1 MEARKSAKLLAWL
14 IALAVVFTMTL
25 PSSVVWAA
33 EGDASGVSPHVND
46 KDIGSK
52 HDVGTVFFAEGYDV
66 TISDAETEDGKIG
79 FTATWL
85 EAGETKSVTVTRDV
99 VEAGKTLPAAKAI
112 YVVGGSESDA
122 NLAETN
128 VTVEG
133 GNIDYVV
140 GGNLSD
146 GKVTTANVTINDGTI
161 GIVHGATRD
170 LPNSSYADRKAKA
183 SIDTVNMKIS
193 GGEIQ
198 AVVGGTFGYT
208 YVKNVNV
215 DIDGGDLN
223 AQTSPVQSGIMLAG
237 TNGEVE
243 NAVLNFS
250 GGTTKDISLA
260 QRTMVTGKAE
270 INLTGGTVNDIYAG
284 SYYADTDNAEA
295 TNDWENWKVGD
306 VNYGQAKA
314 IDINIGGNAKYNDIY
329 AGFQFL
335 DKDKFEENYKDS
347 VGTVPTI
354 EGSETAPVT
363 ITLDKNGT
371 GTRGEETQHTVSMIE
386 NVFPSETL
394 VLNTAP
400 EKELKLQEDCKV
412 ITKDGIGSVKAKIGE
427 TEVTLQENE
436 TYSVKDGKLV
446 TVVAAIEDEVYFSIE
461 DAIDAAE
468 KGDTVTLLKDITVNM
483 GNDQTAAAI
492 AITKDLTL
500 DGNGKTIAAAAIED
514 ENNKGIGHILGIQN
528 GANVKVRDLTID
540 GTDKSARHGI
550 QVYGEGSKATL
561 YSVTVKNC
569 FGYGLVVNGATAT
582 ATRLTTDGN
591 GWGGVNVTKGN
602 SITSEPSFT
611 LKSGTLN
618 EAVPVQAD
626 NVDGSKPSTNWVAFE
641 ASAGEWDIIT
651 DAKTGDGKPAIQWK
665 PAAGEAVAQVNGAN
679 YATLEAAITAAKE
692 NATVKLLKDITVKTV
707 EKDSPIILL
716 NKTLTLDGNG
726 KTITAE
732 LGDIKP
738 AEEDENK
745 GMSHV
750 LGLQAKDIVVK
761 NLTINGGDAARH
773 GVQTYGADNSATL
786 ENVTIKDCTGYG
798 AVANGSTLTVNGL
811 NTSGNNWG
819 GINVSKGSNVT
830 TVPTLQFN
838 KGTLEEENK
847 IQLDNVDGSSVADTV
862 VEFGD
867 EAGPWHA
874 EKSADEKIIKY
885 LPGADITGIKLNVTE
900 MTLEVGDKAQLIAA
914 VSPETA
920 YNKDVTW
927 SVPEDTK
934 AIEVDADTGVVTAI
948 KDTESVIVTATA
960 KDGKTAECKI
970 RVIKDTD
977 ETTTFTVKPSVTDGK
992 MNADDIITAINNAEK
1007 EKAAE
1012 ILVDVPGSTNNVISK
1027 EVFTAAKEGSA
1038 DKLIIKTE
1046 NATFA
1051 FDADKIENAAD
1062 VNVGIEIAENVN
1074 VEEWLPGANTEA
1086 IQLAHDGNFPAP
1098 ATITYTLSEASKI
1111 NAGNTVYLY
1120 YYNDGTL
1127 DLVAQDTI
1135 TVKEGRK
1142 VTFTLAHASAYV
1154 FSTEKVEA
1162 ATVADNVEQAIKAI
1176 GTVTY
1181 TDESKAAIEKAREQ
1195 YDLFVAQYADDKDL
1209 VTNLKTLTDAE
1220 AAYKALDDGVQAF
1233 KAKLDAFC
1241 EDVDGTMTY
1250 EQQKQVPELK
1260 AAYDALDAN
1269 QKKALEAEGYKAKLD
1284 QMDEICEASQNA
1296 EIVSQANRV
1305 SKAVAEKLPTN
1316 VAFTTAVKS
1325 QIDAVR
1331 ALYDSVV
1338 AETPDAKVLLTS
1350 ELAAIE
1356 KAEAAYKTAKRA
1368 AYSSAKIS
1376 LSTTKYTYNG
1386 KAKRPTV
1393 KGLSAFVNGTD
1404 YTIAYK
1410 SNVKSGKAT
1419 VTVTG
1424 KGDCAGLSAKTA
1436 TFRIVPNK
1444 AAISKLTKGKRN
1456 MKVRIKSQK
1465 KAAVSGYQIAY
1476 KYGKSGKY
1484 KKVTTTK
1491 LTKKIRKLK
1500 TKKYYYV
1507 KVRAYKKI
1515 DGKKYYGT
1523 YSKIKKIKVR

>member
-33 EGDASGVSPHVND
+33 EDNASDNAAKIGDQEYETLQKAVDETKGDATIQML
-46 KDIGSK
+46 KD
-52 HDVGTVFFAEGYDV
+52 VQEDV
-66 TISDAETEDGKIG
+66 TIAEDDTITIDLNGKTI
-79 FTATWL
+79 TN
-85 EAGETKSVTVTRDV
+85 ETKTHTITNEGNLTITGEGIVDNVTHQTAAIHNAQGGTVVLNGGTYTRSKENGQSAEASGGNSFYNIRNYGKMTINEGVTVKQDGHFSSLIENGYYDGNQNT
-99 VEAGKTLPAAKAI
+99 AKINAEMI
-112 YVVGGSESDA
+112 INGGTFEGGLNTIKNDDYGVLTI
-122 NLAETN
+122 NGGTFKN
-128 VTVEG
+128 VTQAAFLNWNEATVTGGTFTVASEAEG
-133 GNIDYVV
+133 PAILN
-140 GGNLSD
+140 
-146 GKVTTANVTINDGTI
+146 GKLNDTMDKG
-161 GIVHGATRD
+161 V
-170 LPNSSYADRKAKA
+170 L
-183 SIDTVNMKIS
+183 KIS
-193 GGEIQ
+193 GGTFTAGGNHAAIEQMGGSTSIGDISIT
-198 AVVGGTFGYT
+198 GGTFSTNPDKYIADGYLADKIEDGYQIIKEGDATENVALVGKT
-208 YVKNVNV
+208 YYPTLKEAIV
-215 DIDGGDLN
+215 
-223 AQTSPVQSGIMLAG
+223 A
-237 TNGEVE
+237 
-243 NAVLNFS
+243 
-250 GGTTKDISLA
+250 
-260 QRTMVTGKAE
+260 
-270 INLTGGTVNDIYAG
+270 
-284 SYYADTDNAEA
+284 AEA
-295 TNDWENWKVGD
+295 
-306 VNYGQAKA
+306 
-314 IDINIGGNAKYNDIY
+314 
-329 AGFQFL
+329 
-335 DKDKFEENYKDS
+335 
-347 VGTVPTI
+347 
-354 EGSETAPVT
+354 
-363 ITLDKNGT
+363 
-371 GTRGEETQHTVSMIE
+371 
-386 NVFPSETL
+386 
-394 VLNTAP
+394 
-400 EKELKLQEDCKV
+400 
-412 ITKDGIGSVKAKIGE
+412 
-427 TEVTLQENE
+427 
-436 TYSVKDGKLV
+436 
-446 TVVAAIEDEVYFSIE
+446 
-461 DAIDAAE
+461 
-468 KGDTVTLLKDITVNM
+468 GDTVTLLKDITVDM
-483 GNDQTAAAI
+483 GDKKAAAI

-514 ENNKGIGHILGIQN
+514 KDNKGMGHILGIQG

-561 YSVTVKNC
+561 YSVTVKDC

-626 NVDGSKPSTNWVAFE
+626 NVDGSNPSTNWVAFE

-707 EKDSPIILL
+707 KKDSPIILL

-738 AEEDENK
+738 AEDAENK

-773 GVQTYGADNSATL
+773 GVQTYGAGNSATL

-798 AVANGSTLTVNGL
+798 AVANGSILTVNGL

-830 TVPTLQFN
+830 NTPTLQFN

-847 IQLDNVDGSSVADTV
+847 IQLDNVDGSSVVDTV

-874 EKSADEKIIKY
+874 EKSADENIIKY

-900 MTLEVGDKAQLIAA
+900 MTLEVGDKAQLIAT
-914 VSPETA
+914 VSPENA

-927 SVPEDTK
+927 SVPEGTTE
-934 AIEVDADTGVVTAI
+934 IQVDADTGVVTAF
-948 KDTESVIVTATA
+948 KKAEKVEVTATA
-960 KDGKTAECKI
+960 KDGKTTATCNITVTE
-970 RVIKDTD
+970 DAD
-977 ETTTFTVKPSVTDGK
+977 ETTTLTVQPSVTDTT
-992 MNADDIITAINNAEK
+992 MNADDIVTAINNADD
-1007 EKAAE
+1007 ADE
-1012 ILVDVPGSTNNVISK
+1012 ILVNVPSDTNNVISK
-1027 EVFTAAKEGSA
+1027 DVFAAAKEGKA

-1046 NATFA
+1046 KATFT
-1051 FDADKIENAAD
+1051 FDAAQIENAAD
-1062 VNVGIEIAENVN
+1062 VNVEITDAEDVD
-1074 VEEWLPGANTEA
+1074 VDKWLPGAATEA
-1086 IQLAHDGNFPAP
+1086 IELTHDGNFPAP
-1098 ATITYTLSEASKI
+1098 ATITYTLTNI
-1111 NAGNTVYLY
+1111 TGVDTVYLY
-1120 YYNDGTL
+1120 YYNDGAL
-1127 DLVAQDTI
+1127 ELMAQDAL
-1135 TVKEGRK
+1135 TVADNS

-1154 FSTEKVEA
+1154 FSAEQIEA
-1162 ATVADNVEQAIKAI
+1162 TTVAENIEEVIAAI

-1181 TDESKAAIEKAREQ
+1181 GDETKAAIEKAREQ
-1195 YDLFVAQYADDKDL
+1195 YDLFAKQYPEDTDK
-1209 VTNLKTLTDAE
+1209 VRNLDTLTAAE
-1220 AAYKALDDGVQAF
+1220 AAYKALDDEVQAF
-1233 KAKLDAFC
+1233 KAKLDAFY

-1250 EQQKQVPELK
+1250 EQQKQIPELK
-1260 AAYDALDAN
+1260 AAYDAMDDN

-1284 QMDEICEASQNA
+1284 EMDKVCEASQNA

-1350 ELAAIE
+1350 ELEAIE

>member
-46 KDIGSK
+46 KAIGSK
-52 HDVGTVFFAEGYDV
+52 HAAGTVFFAEGYDV

-306 VNYGQAKA
+306 VNYGQAEA

-335 DKDKFEENYKDS
+335 DKDKFEEKYKDS
-347 VGTVPTI
+347 VGNVPTI

-386 NVFPSETL
+386 NVFPIETL

-461 DAIDAAE
+461 DAIVAAE
-468 KGDTVTLLKDITVNM
+468 AGDTVTLLKDITVDM
-483 GNDQTAAAI
+483 GDKDAAAI
-492 AITKDLTL
+492 AITKNLTL
-500 DGNGKTIAAAAIED
+500 DGNGKTIAA
-514 ENNKGIGHILGIQN
+514 NKIDAKEGMGHILGIQ
-528 GANVKVRDLTID
+528 GANVKVKDLTID
-540 GTDKSARHGI
+540 GADKSARHGI
-550 QVYGEGSKATL
+550 QVYGEGSKVTL
-561 YSVTVKNC
+561 TSVTVKDC
-569 FGYGLVVNGATAT
+569 YGYGLVVNGATAT

-591 GWGGVNVTKGN
+591 GWGGVNVTKGAN
-602 SITSEPSFT
+602 IDKAPSFT
-611 LKSGTLN
+611 LNSGTLSEEN
-618 EAVPVQAD
+618 PIQAD
-626 NVDGSKPSTNWVAFE
+626 NVNKSAPNVKWVNFGGN
-641 ASAGEWDIIT
+641 AGEWVVNKVTINEDT
-651 DAKTGDGKPAIQWK
+651 PALQWK
-665 PAAGEAVAQVNGAN
+665 LASGEEVAQVNGSS
-679 YATLEAAITAAKE
+679 YATIEAAIEAAE
-692 NATVKLLKDITVKTV
+692 AGDTVKLLKNIELSVSDETDKTV
-707 EKDSPIILL
+707 SLIAI
-716 NKTLTLDGNG
+716 NKALTLDGNG
-726 KTITAE
+726 KTITV
-732 LGDIKP
+732 
-738 AEEDENK
+738 K
-745 GMSHV
+745 GTVTEGRGHV
-750 LGLQAKDIVVK
+750 IGVLNGATVTVKD
-761 NLTINGGDAARH
+761 LTIDGGKAARH
-773 GVQTYGADNSATL
+773 GIQTYGAGSEATL
-786 ENVTIKDCTGYG
+786 ENVTVKDCRGYG
-798 AVANGSTLTVNGL
+798 AVANGSKITANGL
-811 NTSGNNWG
+811 YTSGNAWG
-819 GINVSKGSNVT
+819 GVNVSKGSGVT
-830 TVPTLQFN
+830 EAPSFVFN
-838 KGTLEEENK
+838 KGTLDVVEK
-847 IQLDNVDGSSVADTV
+847 TAPIQIDNVDKGATAAKDWVTIDQETL
-862 VEFGD
+862 
-867 EAGPWHA
+867 GPWHS
-874 EKSADEKIIKY
+874 ETVDENVIVW
-885 LPGADITGIKLNVTE
+885 LPGADITDVTLNIQSKVI
-900 MTLEVGDKAQLIAA
+900 EVGDKVQLIAT
-914 VSPETA
+914 VSPENA
-920 YNKDVTW
+920 YDKEVTW
-927 SVPEDTK
+927 SVLEGTK
-934 AIEVDADTGVVTAI
+934 GIEVDAETGVVTAI
-948 KDTESVIVTATA
+948 EKIDDAVTVTATA
-960 KDGKTAECKI
+960 KNGMTANCKI
-970 RVIKDTD
+970 RVNADTD
-977 ETTTFTVKPSVTDGK
+977 ETTTFTVQPSVTNGTI
-992 MNADDIITAINNAEK
+992 NANDIITAINNAEK
-1007 EKAAE
+1007 EEATE
-1012 ILVDVPGSTNNVISK
+1012 ILVDVPDNANNVISK
-1027 EVFTAAKEGSA
+1027 DVFVAAKEGSA
-1038 DKLIIKTE
+1038 DKLIIETK

-1051 FDADKIENAAD
+1051 FDADKIDNPAD
-1062 VNVGIEIAENVN
+1062 VNVGITTVPKDD
-1074 VEEWLPGANTEA
+1074 VDVDEWLPGAATEA
-1086 IQLAHDGNFPAP
+1086 IQLTHDGNFPAP
-1098 ATITYTLSEASKI
+1098 ATITYTLSKDSDI
-1111 NAGNTVYLY
+1111 IAGNTVYLY
-1120 YYNDGTL
+1120 YHNGETL
-1127 DLVAQDTI
+1127 ELIAQDAI
-1135 TVKEGRK
+1135 TVAEDNS

-1181 TDESKAAIEKAREQ
+1181 TDESKDAIEKAREQ

-1220 AAYKALDDGVQAF
+1220 AAYKALDDEVQAF
-1233 KAKLDAFC
+1233 KAEFDAFY
-1241 EDVDGTMTY
+1241 DGVDGTMTY
-1250 EQQKQVPELK
+1250 DQQKQVPELEK
-1260 AAYDALDAN
+1260 AYNALNQEQKDALGQEYAD
-1269 QKKALEAEGYKAKLD
+1269 KIDE
-1284 QMDEICEASQNA
+1284 MDKVCEASQNA

>member
-1 MEARKSAKLLAWL
+1 M
-14 IALAVVFTMTL
+14 
-25 PSSVVWAA
+25 
-33 EGDASGVSPHVND
+33 
-46 KDIGSK
+46 
-52 HDVGTVFFAEGYDV
+52 
-66 TISDAETEDGKIG
+66 
-79 FTATWL
+79 
-85 EAGETKSVTVTRDV
+85 
-99 VEAGKTLPAAKAI
+99 
-112 YVVGGSESDA
+112 
-122 NLAETN
+122 
-128 VTVEG
+128 
-133 GNIDYVV
+133 
-140 GGNLSD
+140 
-146 GKVTTANVTINDGTI
+146 
-161 GIVHGATRD
+161 
-170 LPNSSYADRKAKA
+170 
-183 SIDTVNMKIS
+183 
-193 GGEIQ
+193 
-198 AVVGGTFGYT
+198 
-208 YVKNVNV
+208 
-215 DIDGGDLN
+215 
-223 AQTSPVQSGIMLAG
+223 
-237 TNGEVE
+237 
-243 NAVLNFS
+243 
-250 GGTTKDISLA
+250 
-260 QRTMVTGKAE
+260 
-270 INLTGGTVNDIYAG
+270 
-284 SYYADTDNAEA
+284 
-295 TNDWENWKVGD
+295 
-306 VNYGQAKA
+306 
-314 IDINIGGNAKYNDIY
+314 
-329 AGFQFL
+329 
-335 DKDKFEENYKDS
+335 
-347 VGTVPTI
+347 
-354 EGSETAPVT
+354 
-363 ITLDKNGT
+363 
-371 GTRGEETQHTVSMIE
+371 
-386 NVFPSETL
+386 
-394 VLNTAP
+394 
-400 EKELKLQEDCKV
+400 
-412 ITKDGIGSVKAKIGE
+412 
-427 TEVTLQENE
+427 
-436 TYSVKDGKLV
+436 
-446 TVVAAIEDEVYFSIE
+446 
-461 DAIDAAE
+461 
-468 KGDTVTLLKDITVNM
+468 
-483 GNDQTAAAI
+483 
-492 AITKDLTL
+492 
-500 DGNGKTIAAAAIED
+500 
-514 ENNKGIGHILGIQN
+514 
-528 GANVKVRDLTID
+528 
-540 GTDKSARHGI
+540 
-550 QVYGEGSKATL
+550 
-561 YSVTVKNC
+561 
-569 FGYGLVVNGATAT
+569 
-582 ATRLTTDGN
+582 
-591 GWGGVNVTKGN
+591 
-602 SITSEPSFT
+602 
-611 LKSGTLN
+611 
-618 EAVPVQAD
+618 
-626 NVDGSKPSTNWVAFE
+626 DGSKPSTNWVAFE

-707 EKDSPIILL
+707 EKNSPIILL

-738 AEEDENK
+738 AEDAENK

-773 GVQTYGADNSATL
+773 GVQTYGAGNSATL

-798 AVANGSTLTVNGL
+798 AVANGSILTVNGL

-830 TVPTLQFN
+830 NTPTLQFN

-847 IQLDNVDGSSVADTV
+847 IQLDNVDGSSVVDTV

-874 EKSADEKIIKY
+874 EKSADGSIIKY
-885 LPGADITGIKLNVTE
+885 LPGAPIESITLNTESIK
-900 MTLEVGDKAQLIAA
+900 LEVGDKAQLIAT
-914 VSPETA
+914 VLPENA

-927 SVPEDTK
+927 EVPETE
-934 AIEVDADTGVVTAI
+934 AITFDSETGIVTANAE
-948 KDTESVIVTATA
+948 TENEITVTATA
-960 KDGKTAECKI
+960 KDGKEDTCKI
-970 RVIKDTD
+970 TVEGNAD
-977 ETTTFTVKPSVTDGK
+977 ETTTLTVQPSVTDTT
-992 MNADDIITAINNAEK
+992 MNADDIVTAINNADD
-1007 EKAAE
+1007 ADE
-1012 ILVDVPGSTNNVISK
+1012 ILVDVPNGTNNVISK
-1027 EVFTAAKEGSA
+1027 DVFAAAKEGKA
-1038 DKLIIKTE
+1038 GKLIIKTE
-1046 NATFA
+1046 KATFI
-1051 FDADKIENAAD
+1051 FDAAQIENAAD
-1062 VNVGIEIAENVN
+1062 VNVEITDAKDVDVN
-1074 VEEWLPGANTEA
+1074 EWLPGATTEA
-1086 IQLAHDGNFPAP
+1086 IQLTHDGNFPAP
-1098 ATITYTLSEASKI
+1098 ATITYTLSSDSGI
-1111 NAGNTVYLY
+1111 TAGATVYLY
-1120 YYNDGTL
+1120 YYNDGAL
-1127 DLVAQDTI
+1127 ELIAQDAI
-1135 TVKEGRK
+1135 TVAEDNS

-1181 TDESKAAIEKAREQ
+1181 TDESKDAIEKAREQ

-1220 AAYKALDDGVQAF
+1220 AAYKALDDEVQAF
-1233 KAKLDAFC
+1233 KAEFDAFY
-1241 EDVDGTMTY
+1241 DGVDGTMTY
-1250 EQQKQVPELK
+1250 DQQKQVPELEK
-1260 AAYDALDAN
+1260 AYNALNQEQKDALGQEYAD
-1269 QKKALEAEGYKAKLD
+1269 KIDE
-1284 QMDEICEASQNA
+1284 MDKVCEASQNA
-1296 EIVSQANRV
+1296 EVVSQANRV

-1350 ELAAIE
+1350 ELEAIE

-1424 KGDCAGLSAKTA
+1424 KGDCAGFSAKTA

>member
-33 EGDASGVSPHVND
+33 EDNASDSAAKIGDQEYATLQEAVNKTKGDATIQML
-46 KDIGSK
+46 KD
-52 HDVGTVFFAEGYDV
+52 VQEDV
-66 TISDAETEDGKIG
+66 TIAEDDTITIDLNGKTITNVSGHTITNAGNLTVTGEGTVDNVTHKKGALVNTGTVILKGGTFTRSAEESKSPTDNGGNSWYVIDNQGKMTISDNAEIINNGYYSSLIRNMGSSAEKMASLEINGGKIEQKHFIAVKNDDFGKITVTGGTITSDEQAIQNWTEVSVTGGDINGKVVTWAYTGGAASKTEIAGDVDITGNVMAVNYDGGKTIPTVSITGGKITGEVQKGEYKNNSIVLTDPDATSSDISITGGTFSTNPGKYIADGYLADKTEDGYQIIKEG
-79 FTATWL
+79 DTTENVAL
-85 EAGETKSVTVTRDV
+85 V
-99 VEAGKTLPAAKAI
+99 GKT
-112 YVVGGSESDA
+112 
-122 NLAETN
+122 
-128 VTVEG
+128 
-133 GNIDYVV
+133 
-140 GGNLSD
+140 
-146 GKVTTANVTINDGTI
+146 
-161 GIVHGATRD
+161 
-170 LPNSSYADRKAKA
+170 
-183 SIDTVNMKIS
+183 
-193 GGEIQ
+193 
-198 AVVGGTFGYT
+198 
-208 YVKNVNV
+208 
-215 DIDGGDLN
+215 
-223 AQTSPVQSGIMLAG
+223 
-237 TNGEVE
+237 
-243 NAVLNFS
+243 
-250 GGTTKDISLA
+250 
-260 QRTMVTGKAE
+260 
-270 INLTGGTVNDIYAG
+270 
-284 SYYADTDNAEA
+284 YYPT
-295 TNDWENWKVGD
+295 
-306 VNYGQAKA
+306 
-314 IDINIGGNAKYNDIY
+314 
-329 AGFQFL
+329 L
-335 DKDKFEENYKDS
+335 EE
-347 VGTVPTI
+347 
-354 EGSETAPVT
+354 
-363 ITLDKNGT
+363 
-371 GTRGEETQHTVSMIE
+371 
-386 NVFPSETL
+386 
-394 VLNTAP
+394 
-400 EKELKLQEDCKV
+400 
-412 ITKDGIGSVKAKIGE
+412 
-427 TEVTLQENE
+427 
-436 TYSVKDGKLV
+436 
-446 TVVAAIEDEVYFSIE
+446 
-461 DAIDAAE
+461 AIDAAE
-468 KGDTVTLLKDITVNM
+468 KGDIVTLLKDITVDM
-483 GNDQTAAAI
+483 GDKDAAAI
-492 AITKDLTL
+492 AITTNLTL

-514 ENNKGIGHILGIQN
+514 KDNKGMGHILGIQG

-550 QVYGEGSKATL
+550 QVYGTDSKATL

-591 GWGGVNVTKGN
+591 GWGGVNVTKGVN
-602 SITSEPSFT
+602 ITDNPSFT
-611 LKSGTLN
+611 LNSGTLTDEN
-618 EAVPVQAD
+618 PIQIDVEKGDLDAD
-626 NVDGSKPSTNWVAFE
+626 WVTFGE
-641 ASAGEWDIIT
+641 GAGEWDIIT
-651 DAKTGDGKPAIQWK
+651 DAETGDGRPAIQWK
-665 PAAGEAVAQVNGAN
+665 PAKGEAVAQVNGSN
-679 YATLEAAITAAKE
+679 YATLEAAIAAAKE
-692 NATVKLLKDITVKTV
+692 GATVKLLKDITVKTV
-707 EKDSPIILL
+707 KKDSPIILL

-738 AEEDENK
+738 AEDAENK

-798 AVANGSTLTVNGL
+798 AVANGSILTVNGL

-830 TVPTLQFN
+830 NTPTLQFN

-885 LPGADITGIKLNVTE
+885 LPGADIADIELNVAE
-900 MTLEVGDKAQLIAA
+900 MTLEVGDKAQLIAT
-914 VSPETA
+914 VSPENA

-927 SVPEDTK
+927 SVPEDTTE
-934 AIEVDADTGVVTAI
+934 IQVDADTGVVTALE
-948 KDTESVIVTATA
+948 KAEKVEVTATA
-960 KDGKTAECKI
+960 KDGKKDTCKI
-970 RVIKDTD
+970 TVEGNAD
-977 ETTTFTVKPSVTDGK
+977 ETTTLTVQPSVTDGT
-992 MNADDIITAINNAEK
+992 MNADDIITAINNADD
-1007 EKAAE
+1007 AAE

-1062 VNVGIEIAENVN
+1062 VNVGITTVPKDD
-1074 VEEWLPGANTEA
+1074 VDVDEWLPGAATEA
-1086 IQLAHDGNFPAP
+1086 IQLTHDGNFPAP
-1098 ATITYTLSEASKI
+1098 ATITYTLSKDSDI
-1111 NAGNTVYLY
+1111 TAGNTVYLY
-1120 YYNDGTL
+1120 YHNGETL
-1127 DLVAQDTI
+1127 ELIAQDAI
-1135 TVKEGRK
+1135 TVAEDNS

-1181 TDESKAAIEKAREQ
+1181 TDESKDAIEKAREQ

-1220 AAYKALDDGVQAF
+1220 AAYKALDDEVQAF
-1233 KAKLDAFC
+1233 KAEFDAFY
-1241 EDVDGTMTY
+1241 DGVDGTMTY
-1250 EQQKQVPELK
+1250 DQQKQVPELEK
-1260 AAYDALDAN
+1260 AYNALNQEQKDALGQEYAD
-1269 QKKALEAEGYKAKLD
+1269 KIDE
-1284 QMDEICEASQNA
+1284 MDKVCEASQNA

>member
-33 EGDASGVSPHVND
+33 EGDAVAS
-46 KDIGSK
+46 IGDETYTTVQGAVDNAKAGEVIVMQS
-52 HDVGTVFFAEGYDV
+52 DVECA
-66 TISDAETEDGKIG
+66 TINVSDAEKKITLDLNGKTIRNKSTNDVILVQNGAELTVEDNSVAKDYVYSEENYPEYTGGKLISKGNGAISVVGNINDATWNETSIHSKVTVNGGALIGQEGALFAQGNGAEITLNDGYAVGLDNAVIAGNGTQKNGIGINGGTTINVNGGVMIGNIETRGYISCGIYHPQSGVLNITGGTIVSKKGLGILMRNGTLNLQSCNIEARGAEDLAGWVGDKKTTPGADGIVIDYSDDAYNSNNTPTDTRKVNISGGTIKSENQKALTVVEDDSQKTTDISITGGTFSTNPGKYIADGYLADKTEDGYQIIKEG
-79 FTATWL
+79 DATENVAL
-85 EAGETKSVTVTRDV
+85 V
-99 VEAGKTLPAAKAI
+99 GKT
-112 YVVGGSESDA
+112 
-122 NLAETN
+122 
-128 VTVEG
+128 
-133 GNIDYVV
+133 
-140 GGNLSD
+140 
-146 GKVTTANVTINDGTI
+146 
-161 GIVHGATRD
+161 
-170 LPNSSYADRKAKA
+170 
-183 SIDTVNMKIS
+183 
-193 GGEIQ
+193 
-198 AVVGGTFGYT
+198 
-208 YVKNVNV
+208 
-215 DIDGGDLN
+215 
-223 AQTSPVQSGIMLAG
+223 
-237 TNGEVE
+237 
-243 NAVLNFS
+243 
-250 GGTTKDISLA
+250 
-260 QRTMVTGKAE
+260 
-270 INLTGGTVNDIYAG
+270 
-284 SYYADTDNAEA
+284 YY
-295 TNDWENWKVGD
+295 
-306 VNYGQAKA
+306 
-314 IDINIGGNAKYNDIY
+314 
-329 AGFQFL
+329 
-335 DKDKFEENYKDS
+335 
-347 VGTVPTI
+347 PT
-354 EGSETAPVT
+354 
-363 ITLDKNGT
+363 L
-371 GTRGEETQHTVSMIE
+371 
-386 NVFPSETL
+386 
-394 VLNTAP
+394 
-400 EKELKLQEDCKV
+400 KE
-412 ITKDGIGSVKAKIGE
+412 
-427 TEVTLQENE
+427 
-436 TYSVKDGKLV
+436 
-446 TVVAAIEDEVYFSIE
+446 
-461 DAIDAAE
+461 AIDAAE
-468 KGDTVTLLKDITVNM
+468 AGDTVTLLKDITVDM
-483 GNDQTAAAI
+483 GTDKNAAAI
-492 AITKDLTL
+492 AITKNLTL
-500 DGNGKTIAAAAIED
+500 DGNGKTIAA
-514 ENNKGIGHILGIQN
+514 NKIDAEEGMGHILGIQ
-528 GANVKVRDLTID
+528 GANVKVKDLTID
-540 GTDKSARHGI
+540 GADKSARHGI

-591 GWGGVNVTKGN
+591 GWGGVNVTKGVN
-602 SITSEPSFT
+602 ITDNPSFT
-611 LKSGTLN
+611 LNSGTLTDEN
-618 EAVPVQAD
+618 PIQIDVEEGDLDAD
-626 NVDGSKPSTNWVAFE
+626 WVTFGE
-641 ASAGEWDIIT
+641 GAGEWDIIT
-651 DAKTGDGKPAIQWK
+651 DAETGDDRPAIQWK
-665 PAAGEAVAQVNGAN
+665 PAKGEAVAQVNGSN

-692 NATVKLLKDITVKTV
+692 NATVKLLKDIEFSVDGETDKNTSLI
-707 EKDSPIILL
+707 KI
-716 NKTLTLDGNG
+716 NKALTLDGNG
-726 KTITAE
+726 KTITV
-732 LGDIKP
+732 
-738 AEEDENK
+738 K
-745 GMSHV
+745 GNVTEGKGHV
-750 LGLQAKDIVVK
+750 IGIFDGAKVTVTD
-761 NLTINGGDAARH
+761 LTIDGGKAARH
-773 GVQTYGADNSATL
+773 GIQTYINGSKATL
-786 ENVTIKDCTGYG
+786 QNVTVKNCLGYG
-798 AVANGSTLTVNGL
+798 VVANGSTIIADELY
-811 NTSGNNWG
+811 TSGNAWG
-819 GINVSKGSNVT
+819 GVNVSKGSGVKEEPKF
-830 TVPTLQFN
+830 VFN
-838 KGTLEEENK
+838 GGKLKAEVEGTAP
-847 IQLDNVDGSSVADTV
+847 IQIDNVDTAEPINEKWVQ
-862 VEFGD
+862 FG
-867 EAGPWHA
+867 ENEEGNWHY
-874 EKSADEKIIKY
+874 EKIGETKIHWLEGAPIESITLNTESIK
-885 LPGADITGIKLNVTE
+885 
-900 MTLEVGDKAQLIAA
+900 LEVGDKAQLIAT
-914 VSPETA
+914 VSPENA

-927 SVPEDTK
+927 SVPEGTK
-934 AIEVDADTGVVTAI
+934 AIEVDADTGVVTALE
-948 KDTESVIVTATA
+948 KTEAVVVTATA
-960 KDGKTAECKI
+960 KDGKKDTCKI
-970 RVIKDTD
+970 TVEGNAD
-977 ETTTFTVKPSVTDGK
+977 ETTTLTVQPSVTNGTI
-992 MNADDIITAINNAEK
+992 NANDIITAINNAEK
-1007 EKAAE
+1007 EEATE
-1012 ILVDVPGSTNNVISK
+1012 ILVDVPDNANNVISK
-1027 EVFTAAKEGSA
+1027 DVFAAAKEGKA
-1038 DKLIIKTE
+1038 GKLIIKTE
-1046 NATFA
+1046 KATFT
-1051 FDADKIENAAD
+1051 FDAAQIENAAD
-1062 VNVGIEIAENVN
+1062 VNVEITDAKDVDVN
-1074 VEEWLPGANTEA
+1074 EWLPGATTEA
-1086 IQLAHDGNFPAP
+1086 IELTHDGNFPAP
-1098 ATITYTLSEASKI
+1098 ATITYTLTAI
-1111 NAGNTVYLY
+1111 TGVDTVYLY
-1120 YYNDGTL
+1120 YYNDGAL
-1127 DLVAQDTI
+1127 ELIAQDAI
-1135 TVKEGRK
+1135 TVAEDNS

-1350 ELAAIE
+1350 ELEAIE

-1424 KGDCAGLSAKTA
+1424 KGDCAGFSAKTA

>member
-33 EGDASGVSPHVND
+33 EGDASGKVAKIGDQEYATLQEAVNATKGD
-46 KDIGSK
+46 ATIQMLKD
-52 HDVGTVFFAEGYDV
+52 VQEDV
-66 TISDAETEDGKIG
+66 TIAEDDTVTIDLNGKTITNVSGHTITNAGNLTVTGEGTVDNVTHAKGALVNTGTVILKGGTFTRSAEASKSPTDNGGNSWYVIDNQGKMTISDNAKIINKGYYSSLIRNMGSSAEKMASLEINGGKIEQKHFIAVKNDDFGKITVTGGTITSDEQAIQNWTEVSVTGGTINGKVITWAYEGGAASKTEIAGDVAITGNVMAVNYDGGNTIPTVLITGGKITGEVQKGEYKDNRIVLTDPDATSSDISITGGTFSTNPGKYIADGYLADKTEDGYQIIKEG
-79 FTATWL
+79 DATENVAL
-85 EAGETKSVTVTRDV
+85 V
-99 VEAGKTLPAAKAI
+99 GKTYYPTLKDAI
-112 YVVGGSESDA
+112 VA
-122 NLAETN
+122 
-128 VTVEG
+128 
-133 GNIDYVV
+133 
-140 GGNLSD
+140 
-146 GKVTTANVTINDGTI
+146 
-161 GIVHGATRD
+161 
-170 LPNSSYADRKAKA
+170 
-183 SIDTVNMKIS
+183 
-193 GGEIQ
+193 
-198 AVVGGTFGYT
+198 
-208 YVKNVNV
+208 
-215 DIDGGDLN
+215 
-223 AQTSPVQSGIMLAG
+223 
-237 TNGEVE
+237 
-243 NAVLNFS
+243 
-250 GGTTKDISLA
+250 
-260 QRTMVTGKAE
+260 
-270 INLTGGTVNDIYAG
+270 
-284 SYYADTDNAEA
+284 AEA
-295 TNDWENWKVGD
+295 
-306 VNYGQAKA
+306 
-314 IDINIGGNAKYNDIY
+314 
-329 AGFQFL
+329 
-335 DKDKFEENYKDS
+335 
-347 VGTVPTI
+347 
-354 EGSETAPVT
+354 
-363 ITLDKNGT
+363 
-371 GTRGEETQHTVSMIE
+371 
-386 NVFPSETL
+386 
-394 VLNTAP
+394 
-400 EKELKLQEDCKV
+400 
-412 ITKDGIGSVKAKIGE
+412 
-427 TEVTLQENE
+427 
-436 TYSVKDGKLV
+436 
-446 TVVAAIEDEVYFSIE
+446 
-461 DAIDAAE
+461 
-468 KGDTVTLLKDITVNM
+468 GDTVTLLKDITVDM
-483 GNDQTAAAI
+483 DDKDAAAI
-492 AITKDLTL
+492 AITKNLTL
-500 DGNGKTIAAAAIED
+500 DGNGKTIAA
-514 ENNKGIGHILGIQN
+514 NKIDAKEGMGHILGIQ

-591 GWGGVNVTKGN
+591 GWGGVNVTKGVN
-602 SITSEPSFT
+602 ITDNPSFT
-611 LKSGTLN
+611 LNSGTLTDEN
-618 EAVPVQAD
+618 PIQIDVEKGDLDAD
-626 NVDGSKPSTNWVAFE
+626 WVTFGE
-641 ASAGEWDIIT
+641 GAGEWDIIT
-651 DAKTGDGKPAIQWK
+651 DAETGDGRPAIQWK
-665 PAAGEAVAQVNGAN
+665 PAKGEAVAQVNGSN

-707 EKDSPIILL
+707 KKDSPIILL

-738 AEEDENK
+738 AEDAENK

-773 GVQTYGADNSATL
+773 GVQTYGAGNSATL
-786 ENVTIKDCTGYG
+786 ENVMIKDCTGYG
-798 AVANGSTLTVNGL
+798 AVANGSILTVNGL

-830 TVPTLQFN
+830 NTPTLQFN

-874 EKSADEKIIKY
+874 EKSADGTIIKY
-885 LPGADITGIKLNVTE
+885 LPGAAIESITLNTNSME
-900 MTLEVGDKAQLIAA
+900 LEVGDKAQLIATVYPENA
-914 VSPETA
+914 YDTSATWTTDSKDIVTIEPETGIITA
-920 YNKDVTW
+920 VGAGEVKVSVT
-927 SVPEDTK
+927 T
-934 AIEVDADTGVVTAI
+934 
-948 KDTESVIVTATA
+948 
-960 KDGKTAECKI
+960 KDGKFGADCYITVTESTNE
-970 RVIKDTD
+970 V
-977 ETTTFTVKPSVTDGK
+977 TTLTVQPSVTDGT
-992 MNADDIITAINNAEK
+992 MNADDIITAINNADD
-1007 EKAAE
+1007 AAE

-1046 NATFA
+1046 KATFA

-1181 TDESKAAIEKAREQ
+1181 TDESKDAIEKAREQ

-1220 AAYKALDDGVQAF
+1220 AAYKALDDEVQAF
-1233 KAKLDAFC
+1233 KSEFDAFY
-1241 EDVDGTMTY
+1241 DKVKDGGVMSY
-1250 EQQKQVPELK
+1250 EEQQQVPKLR
-1260 AAYDALDAN
+1260 AAFEALDDS
-1269 QKKALEAEGYKAKLD
+1269 QKKALEAYEQDLQTVED
-1284 QMDEICEASQNA
+1284 ICKASQ
-1296 EIVSQANRV
+1296 EGEVVSQANRV

-1424 KGDCAGLSAKTA
+1424 KGDCAGFSAKTA

>member
-46 KDIGSK
+46 KAIGSK
-52 HDVGTVFFAEGYDV
+52 HDAGTVFFAEGYDV

-170 LPNSSYADRKAKA
+170 LPNSSYADRKEKA

-306 VNYGQAKA
+306 VNYGQAEA

-335 DKDKFEENYKDS
+335 DKDKFEEKYKDS
-347 VGTVPTI
+347 VGNVPTI

-386 NVFPSETL
+386 NVFPIETL

-468 KGDTVTLLKDITVNM
+468 AGDTVTLLKDITVDM
-483 GNDQTAAAI
+483 GDKDAAAI
-492 AITKDLTL
+492 AITKNLTL
-500 DGNGKTIAAAAIED
+500 DGNGKTIAA
-514 ENNKGIGHILGIQN
+514 NKIDAKEGMGHILGIQ

-561 YSVTVKNC
+561 YSVTVKDC

-626 NVDGSKPSTNWVAFE
+626 NVDGSNPSTNWVAFE

-679 YATLEAAITAAKE
+679 YATLETAITAAKE

-707 EKDSPIILL
+707 KKNSPIILL

-738 AEEDENK
+738 AEDAENK

-773 GVQTYGADNSATL
+773 GVQTYGAGNSATL

-798 AVANGSTLTVNGL
+798 AVANGSTIIANGL
-811 NTSGNNWG
+811 NTIGNGWG
-819 GINVSKGSNVT
+819 GVNVSKGSSVQDE
-830 TVPTLQFN
+830 PYFEFN
-838 KGTLEEENK
+838 GGKLEVVEGTAP
-847 IQLDNVDGSSVADTV
+847 IQIDNVDKDVDV
-862 VEFGD
+862 VENWVKID
-867 EAGPWHA
+867 EEALGPWHT
-874 EKSADEKIIKY
+874 ETPKENVIVF
-885 LPGADITGIKLNVTE
+885 LPGEDIDKVTLNTTK
-900 MTLEVGDKAQLIAA
+900 MTLEVGDKAQLIAT
-914 VSPETA
+914 VSPENA

-927 SVPEDTK
+927 SVPGGTK
-934 AIEVDADTGVVTAI
+934 AIEVDADTGVVTALEKI
-948 KDTESVIVTATA
+948 EAVEVTATA
-960 KDGKTAECKI
+960 KNRKTATCQVSVNE
-970 RVIKDTD
+970 DAD
-977 ETTTFTVKPSVTDGK
+977 ETTTLTVQPSVTNGTI
-992 MNADDIITAINNAEK
+992 NANDIITAINNAEK
-1007 EKAAE
+1007 EEATE
-1012 ILVDVPGSTNNVISK
+1012 ILVDVPDNANNVISK
-1027 EVFTAAKEGSA
+1027 DVFVAAKEGSA
-1038 DKLIIKTE
+1038 DKLIIETK

-1051 FDADKIENAAD
+1051 FDADKIDNPAD
-1062 VNVGIEIAENVN
+1062 VNVGITTVPKDD
-1074 VEEWLPGANTEA
+1074 VDVDEWLPGAATEA
-1086 IQLAHDGNFPAP
+1086 IQLTHDGNFPAP
-1098 ATITYTLSEASKI
+1098 ATITYTLSKDSDI
-1111 NAGNTVYLY
+1111 TAGNTVYLY
-1120 YYNDGTL
+1120 YHNGETL
-1127 DLVAQDTI
+1127 ELIAQDAI
-1135 TVKEGRK
+1135 TVAEDNS

-1181 TDESKAAIEKAREQ
+1181 TDESKDAIEKAREQ

-1220 AAYKALDDGVQAF
+1220 AAYKALDDEVQAF
-1233 KAKLDAFC
+1233 KAEFDAFY
-1241 EDVDGTMTY
+1241 DGVDGTMTY
-1250 EQQKQVPELK
+1250 DQQKQVPELEK
-1260 AAYDALDAN
+1260 AYNALNQEQKDALGQEYAD
-1269 QKKALEAEGYKAKLD
+1269 KIDE
-1284 QMDEICEASQNA
+1284 MDKVCEASQNA

-1424 KGDCAGLSAKTA
+1424 KGDCAGLVKTA

>member
-33 EGDASGVSPHVND
+33 EDNASDKAAKIGDQEYATLQKAVDEAKGDATIQML
-46 KDIGSK
+46 KD
-52 HDVGTVFFAEGYDV
+52 VQEDV
-66 TISDAETEDGKIG
+66 TIAEDDTITIDLNGKTITNVSGHTITNAGNLTVTGEGTVDNVTHKKGALVNTGTVILKGGTFTRSEEASKSPTDNGGNSWYVIDNQGKMTISDNAEIINNGYYSSLIRNMGSSAEKMASLEINGGKIEQKHFIAVKNDDFGKITVTGGTITSDDQAIQNWTEVSVTGGAIKGKVVTWAYTGGAASKTEIAGDVDITGNVMAVNYDGGKTIPTVSITGGKITGEVQKGEYKNNSIVLTDPDATSSDISITGGTFSTNPGKYIADGYLADKTEDGYQIIKEG
-79 FTATWL
+79 DATENVAL
-85 EAGETKSVTVTRDV
+85 V
-99 VEAGKTLPAAKAI
+99 GKT
-112 YVVGGSESDA
+112 
-122 NLAETN
+122 
-128 VTVEG
+128 
-133 GNIDYVV
+133 
-140 GGNLSD
+140 
-146 GKVTTANVTINDGTI
+146 
-161 GIVHGATRD
+161 
-170 LPNSSYADRKAKA
+170 
-183 SIDTVNMKIS
+183 
-193 GGEIQ
+193 
-198 AVVGGTFGYT
+198 
-208 YVKNVNV
+208 
-215 DIDGGDLN
+215 
-223 AQTSPVQSGIMLAG
+223 
-237 TNGEVE
+237 
-243 NAVLNFS
+243 
-250 GGTTKDISLA
+250 
-260 QRTMVTGKAE
+260 
-270 INLTGGTVNDIYAG
+270 
-284 SYYADTDNAEA
+284 YY
-295 TNDWENWKVGD
+295 
-306 VNYGQAKA
+306 
-314 IDINIGGNAKYNDIY
+314 
-329 AGFQFL
+329 
-335 DKDKFEENYKDS
+335 
-347 VGTVPTI
+347 PT
-354 EGSETAPVT
+354 
-363 ITLDKNGT
+363 L
-371 GTRGEETQHTVSMIE
+371 
-386 NVFPSETL
+386 
-394 VLNTAP
+394 
-400 EKELKLQEDCKV
+400 KE
-412 ITKDGIGSVKAKIGE
+412 
-427 TEVTLQENE
+427 
-436 TYSVKDGKLV
+436 
-446 TVVAAIEDEVYFSIE
+446 
-461 DAIDAAE
+461 AIDAAE
-468 KGDTVTLLKDITVNM
+468 AGDTVTLLKDITVDM
-483 GNDQTAAAI
+483 GTDKNAAAI
-492 AITKDLTL
+492 AITKNLTL
-500 DGNGKTIAAAAIED
+500 DGNGKTIAA
-514 ENNKGIGHILGIQN
+514 NKIDAKEGMGHILGIQ

-591 GWGGVNVTKGN
+591 GWGGVNVTKGVN
-602 SITSEPSFT
+602 ITDNPSFT
-611 LKSGTLN
+611 LNSGTLTDEN
-618 EAVPVQAD
+618 PIQIDVEKGDLDAD
-626 NVDGSKPSTNWVAFE
+626 WVTFGE
-641 ASAGEWDIIT
+641 GAGEWDIIT
-651 DAKTGDGKPAIQWK
+651 DAETGDGRPAIQWK
-665 PAAGEAVAQVNGAN
+665 PAKGEAVAQVNGSN

-707 EKDSPIILL
+707 KKDSPIILL

-738 AEEDENK
+738 AEDAENK

-798 AVANGSTLTVNGL
+798 AVANGSILTVNGL

-830 TVPTLQFN
+830 NTPTLQFN

-847 IQLDNVDGSSVADTV
+847 IQLDNVDGSSVVDTV

-874 EKSADEKIIKY
+874 EKSADENIIKY

-900 MTLEVGDKAQLIAA
+900 MTLEVGDKAQLIAT
-914 VSPETA
+914 VSPENA

-927 SVPEDTK
+927 SVPEGTTE
-934 AIEVDADTGVVTAI
+934 IQVDADTGVVTAF
-948 KDTESVIVTATA
+948 KKAEKVEVTATA
-960 KDGKTAECKI
+960 KDGKTTATCNITVTE
-970 RVIKDTD
+970 DAD
-977 ETTTFTVKPSVTDGK
+977 ETTTLTVQPSVTDTT
-992 MNADDIITAINNAEK
+992 MNADDIVTAINNADD
-1007 EKAAE
+1007 ADE
-1012 ILVDVPGSTNNVISK
+1012 ILVNVPSDTNNVISK
-1027 EVFTAAKEGSA
+1027 DVFAAAKEGKA

-1046 NATFA
+1046 KATFT
-1051 FDADKIENAAD
+1051 FDAAQIENAAD
-1062 VNVGIEIAENVN
+1062 VNVEITDAEDVD
-1074 VEEWLPGANTEA
+1074 VDKWLPGATTEA
-1086 IQLAHDGNFPAP
+1086 IELTHDGNFPAP
-1098 ATITYTLSEASKI
+1098 ATITYTLSKDSGI
-1111 NAGNTVYLY
+1111 TAGNTVYLY
-1120 YYNDGTL
+1120 YHNGETL
-1127 DLVAQDTI
+1127 ELIAQDAI
-1135 TVKEGRK
+1135 TVAEDNS

-1181 TDESKAAIEKAREQ
+1181 TDESKDAIEKAREQ

-1220 AAYKALDDGVQAF
+1220 AAYKALDDEVQAF
-1233 KAKLDAFC
+1233 KAEFDAFY
-1241 EDVDGTMTY
+1241 DGVDGTMTY
-1250 EQQKQVPELK
+1250 DQQKQVPELEK
-1260 AAYDALDAN
+1260 AYNALNQEQKDALGQEYAD
-1269 QKKALEAEGYKAKLD
+1269 KIDE
-1284 QMDEICEASQNA
+1284 MDKVCEASQNA

-1350 ELAAIE
+1350 ELEAIE

-1424 KGDCAGLSAKTA
+1424 KGDCAGFSAKTA

>member
-46 KDIGSK
+46 KAIGSK
-52 HDVGTVFFAEGYDV
+52 HAAGTVFFAEGYDV

-306 VNYGQAKA
+306 VNYGQAEA

-335 DKDKFEENYKDS
+335 DKDKFEEKYKDS
-347 VGTVPTI
+347 VGNVPTI

-386 NVFPSETL
+386 NVFPIETL

-461 DAIDAAE
+461 DAIVAAE
-468 KGDTVTLLKDITVNM
+468 AGDTVTLLKDITVDM
-483 GNDQTAAAI
+483 GDKDAAAI
-492 AITKDLTL
+492 AITKNLTL
-500 DGNGKTIAAAAIED
+500 DGNGKTIAA
-514 ENNKGIGHILGIQN
+514 NKIDAKEGMGHILGIQ
-528 GANVKVRDLTID
+528 GANVKVKDLTID
-540 GTDKSARHGI
+540 GADKSARHGI
-550 QVYGEGSKATL
+550 QVYGEGSKVTL
-561 YSVTVKNC
+561 TSVTVKDC
-569 FGYGLVVNGATAT
+569 YGYGLVVNGATAT

-591 GWGGVNVTKGN
+591 GWGGVNVTKGAN
-602 SITSEPSFT
+602 IDKAPSFT
-611 LKSGTLN
+611 LNSGTLSEEN
-618 EAVPVQAD
+618 PIQAD
-626 NVDGSKPSTNWVAFE
+626 NVNKSAPNVKWVNFGGN
-641 ASAGEWDIIT
+641 AGEWVVNKVTINEDT
-651 DAKTGDGKPAIQWK
+651 PALQWK
-665 PAAGEAVAQVNGAN
+665 LASGEEVAQVNGSS
-679 YATLEAAITAAKE
+679 YATIEAAIEAAE
-692 NATVKLLKDITVKTV
+692 AGDTVKLLKNIELSVSDETDKTV
-707 EKDSPIILL
+707 SLIAI
-716 NKTLTLDGNG
+716 NKALTLDGNG
-726 KTITAE
+726 KTITV
-732 LGDIKP
+732 
-738 AEEDENK
+738 K
-745 GMSHV
+745 GTVTEGRGHV
-750 LGLQAKDIVVK
+750 IGVLNGATVTVKD
-761 NLTINGGDAARH
+761 LTIDGGKAARH
-773 GVQTYGADNSATL
+773 GIQTYGAGSEATL
-786 ENVTIKDCTGYG
+786 ENVTVKDCRGYG
-798 AVANGSTLTVNGL
+798 AVANGSKITANGL
-811 NTSGNNWG
+811 YTSGNAWG
-819 GINVSKGSNVT
+819 GVNVSKGSGVKEEPKF
-830 TVPTLQFN
+830 VFN
-838 KGTLEEENK
+838 GGKLKAEVEGTAP
-847 IQLDNVDGSSVADTV
+847 IQIDNVDTAEPINENWVQ
-862 VEFGD
+862 FG
-867 EAGPWHA
+867 ENEEGNWHY
-874 EKSADEKIIKY
+874 EKIGETKIHWLEGAPIESITLNTESIK
-885 LPGADITGIKLNVTE
+885 
-900 MTLEVGDKAQLIAA
+900 LEVGDKAQLIAT
-914 VSPETA
+914 VLPENA

-927 SVPEDTK
+927 EVPETE
-934 AIEVDADTGVVTAI
+934 AITFDSETGIVTANAE
-948 KDTESVIVTATA
+948 TENEITVTATA
-960 KDGKTAECKI
+960 KDGKEDTCKI
-970 RVIKDTD
+970 TVEGNAD
-977 ETTTFTVKPSVTDGK
+977 ETTTLTVKPSVTDGK

-1027 EVFTAAKEGSA
+1027 EVFTAAKEESA

-1181 TDESKAAIEKAREQ
+1181 TDESKDAIEKAREQ

-1220 AAYKALDDGVQAF
+1220 AAYKALDDEVQAF
-1233 KAKLDAFC
+1233 KSEFDAFY
-1241 EDVDGTMTY
+1241 DKVKDGGVMSY
-1250 EQQKQVPELK
+1250 EEQQQVPKLR
-1260 AAYDALDAN
+1260 AAFEALDDS
-1269 QKKALEAEGYKAKLD
+1269 QKKALEAYEQDLQTVED
-1284 QMDEICEASQNA
+1284 ICKASQ
-1296 EIVSQANRV
+1296 EGEVVSQANRV

-1424 KGDCAGLSAKTA
+1424 KGDCAGFSAKTA

>member
-33 EGDASGVSPHVND
+33 EGDAVAS
-46 KDIGSK
+46 IGDETYTTVQDAVDNAKAGEVIVMQS
-52 HDVGTVFFAEGYDV
+52 DVECA
-66 TISDAETEDGKIG
+66 TINVSDAEKKITLDLNGKTIRNNSTNDVIVVRNGAELTVEDNSVAKDYVYSEENYPEYTGGKLISKGNGAISVVGNIDDATWNETSIHSKVTVNGGALIGQEGALFAQGNGAEITLNDGYAEGLDNAVIAGNGTQKNGIGINGGTTINVNGGVMIGNIETSGYISCGIYHPQSGVLNITGGTIVSKEGLGILMRNGTLNLQSCNIEARGAEDLAGWVGDKKTTPGADGIVIDYSDDAYNSNNTPTDTRKVNISGGTIKSENQKALTVVEDDSQKTTDISITGGTFSTNPGKYIADGYLADKTEDGYQIIKEG
-79 FTATWL
+79 DTTENVAL
-85 EAGETKSVTVTRDV
+85 
-99 VEAGKTLPAAKAI
+99 AGKT
-112 YVVGGSESDA
+112 
-122 NLAETN
+122 
-128 VTVEG
+128 
-133 GNIDYVV
+133 
-140 GGNLSD
+140 
-146 GKVTTANVTINDGTI
+146 
-161 GIVHGATRD
+161 
-170 LPNSSYADRKAKA
+170 
-183 SIDTVNMKIS
+183 
-193 GGEIQ
+193 
-198 AVVGGTFGYT
+198 
-208 YVKNVNV
+208 
-215 DIDGGDLN
+215 
-223 AQTSPVQSGIMLAG
+223 
-237 TNGEVE
+237 
-243 NAVLNFS
+243 
-250 GGTTKDISLA
+250 
-260 QRTMVTGKAE
+260 
-270 INLTGGTVNDIYAG
+270 
-284 SYYADTDNAEA
+284 YY
-295 TNDWENWKVGD
+295 
-306 VNYGQAKA
+306 
-314 IDINIGGNAKYNDIY
+314 
-329 AGFQFL
+329 
-335 DKDKFEENYKDS
+335 
-347 VGTVPTI
+347 PT
-354 EGSETAPVT
+354 
-363 ITLDKNGT
+363 L
-371 GTRGEETQHTVSMIE
+371 
-386 NVFPSETL
+386 
-394 VLNTAP
+394 
-400 EKELKLQEDCKV
+400 KE
-412 ITKDGIGSVKAKIGE
+412 
-427 TEVTLQENE
+427 
-436 TYSVKDGKLV
+436 
-446 TVVAAIEDEVYFSIE
+446 
-461 DAIDAAE
+461 AIDAAE
-468 KGDTVTLLKDITVNM
+468 AGDTVTLLKDITVDM
-483 GNDQTAAAI
+483 GDKNAAAI

-514 ENNKGIGHILGIQN
+514 KDNKGMGHILGIQ

-550 QVYGEGSKATL
+550 QVYGKGSNATL

-591 GWGGVNVTKGN
+591 GWGGVNVTKGVN
-602 SITSEPSFT
+602 ITDNPSFT
-611 LKSGTLN
+611 LNSGTLTDEN
-618 EAVPVQAD
+618 PIQIDVDVKAGDLDAD
-626 NVDGSKPSTNWVAFE
+626 WVTFGE
-641 ASAGEWDIIT
+641 GAGEWDIIT
-651 DAKTGDGKPAIQWK
+651 DAETGDGRPAIQWK
-665 PAAGEAVAQVNGAN
+665 PAKGEAVAQVNGSN
-679 YATLEAAITAAKE
+679 YATLEAAIKAAKE
-692 NATVKLLKDITVKTV
+692 GATVKLLKDIEFLVDRETDKNTSLI
-707 EKDSPIILL
+707 EINKD
-716 NKTLTLDGNG
+716 LTLDGNG
-726 KTITAE
+726 RTITV
-732 LGDIKP
+732 
-738 AEEDENK
+738 K
-745 GMSHV
+745 GNVTEGKGHV
-750 LGLQAKDIVVK
+750 IGIFDGANVTVTD
-761 NLTINGGDAARH
+761 LTIDGGKAARH
-773 GVQTYGADNSATL
+773 GIQTYINGSKATL
-786 ENVTIKDCTGYG
+786 QNVTVKNCLGYG
-798 AVANGSTLTVNGL
+798 VVANGSTIIADELY
-811 NTSGNNWG
+811 TSGNAWG
-819 GINVSKGSNVT
+819 GVNVSKGSGVKEEPKF
-830 TVPTLQFN
+830 VFN
-838 KGTLEEENK
+838 GGKLKAEVEGTAP
-847 IQLDNVDGSSVADTV
+847 IQIDNVDTAEPINENWVQ
-862 VEFGD
+862 FG
-867 EAGPWHA
+867 ENEEGNWHY
-874 EKSADEKIIKY
+874 EKIGETKIHWLEGAPIESITLNTESIK
-885 LPGADITGIKLNVTE
+885 
-900 MTLEVGDKAQLIAA
+900 LEVGDKAQLIAT
-914 VSPETA
+914 VLPENA

-927 SVPEDTK
+927 EVPETE
-934 AIEVDADTGVVTAI
+934 AITFDSETGIVTANAE
-948 KDTESVIVTATA
+948 TENEITVTATA
-960 KDGKTAECKI
+960 KDGKEDTCKI
-970 RVIKDTD
+970 TVEGNAD
-977 ETTTFTVKPSVTDGK
+977 ETTTLTVQPSVTDGT
-992 MNADDIITAINNAEK
+992 MNADDIVTAINNADD
-1007 EKAAE
+1007 ADE
-1012 ILVDVPGSTNNVISK
+1012 ILVDVPKDTNNVISK
-1027 EVFTAAKEGSA
+1027 DVFAAAKEGKA
-1038 DKLIIKTE
+1038 EKLIIKTE
-1046 NATFA
+1046 NATFT
-1051 FDADKIENAAD
+1051 FDADQIENEAD
-1062 VNVGIEIAENVN
+1062 VNVGIATADNVS
-1074 VEEWLPGANTEA
+1074 VDEWLPDAATEA
-1086 IQLAHDGNFPAP
+1086 IELTHDGNFPAP

-1350 ELAAIE
+1350 ELEAIE

-1386 KAKRPTV
+1386 KAKRPNV

>member
-33 EGDASGVSPHVND
+33 EDNASDSAAKIGDQEYATLQEAVNKTKGDATIQML
-46 KDIGSK
+46 KD
-52 HDVGTVFFAEGYDV
+52 VQEDV
-66 TISDAETEDGKIG
+66 TIAEDDTITIDLNGKTITNVSGHTITNAGNLTVTGEGTVDNVTHKKGALVNTGTVILKGGTFTRSAEESKSPTDNGGNSWYVIDNQGKMTISDNAEIINNGYYSSLIRNMGSSAEKMASLEINGGKIEQKHFIAVKNDDFGKITVTGGTITSDEQAIQNWTEVSVTGGDINGKVVTWAYTGGAASKTEIAGDVDITGNVMAVNYDGGKTIPTVSITGGKITGEVQKGEYKNNSIVLTDPDATSSDISITGGTFSTNPGKYIADGYLADKTEDGYQIIKEG
-79 FTATWL
+79 DTTENVAL
-85 EAGETKSVTVTRDV
+85 V
-99 VEAGKTLPAAKAI
+99 GKT
-112 YVVGGSESDA
+112 
-122 NLAETN
+122 
-128 VTVEG
+128 
-133 GNIDYVV
+133 
-140 GGNLSD
+140 
-146 GKVTTANVTINDGTI
+146 
-161 GIVHGATRD
+161 
-170 LPNSSYADRKAKA
+170 
-183 SIDTVNMKIS
+183 
-193 GGEIQ
+193 
-198 AVVGGTFGYT
+198 
-208 YVKNVNV
+208 
-215 DIDGGDLN
+215 
-223 AQTSPVQSGIMLAG
+223 
-237 TNGEVE
+237 
-243 NAVLNFS
+243 
-250 GGTTKDISLA
+250 
-260 QRTMVTGKAE
+260 
-270 INLTGGTVNDIYAG
+270 
-284 SYYADTDNAEA
+284 YY
-295 TNDWENWKVGD
+295 
-306 VNYGQAKA
+306 
-314 IDINIGGNAKYNDIY
+314 
-329 AGFQFL
+329 
-335 DKDKFEENYKDS
+335 
-347 VGTVPTI
+347 PT
-354 EGSETAPVT
+354 
-363 ITLDKNGT
+363 L
-371 GTRGEETQHTVSMIE
+371 
-386 NVFPSETL
+386 
-394 VLNTAP
+394 
-400 EKELKLQEDCKV
+400 KE
-412 ITKDGIGSVKAKIGE
+412 
-427 TEVTLQENE
+427 
-436 TYSVKDGKLV
+436 
-446 TVVAAIEDEVYFSIE
+446 
-461 DAIDAAE
+461 AIDAAE
-468 KGDTVTLLKDITVNM
+468 KGDIVTLLKDITVDM
-483 GNDQTAAAI
+483 GDKDAAAI
-492 AITKDLTL
+492 AITTNLTL

-514 ENNKGIGHILGIQN
+514 KDNKGMGHILGIQG

-550 QVYGEGSKATL
+550 QVYGTDSKATL

-591 GWGGVNVTKGN
+591 GWGGVNVTKGVN
-602 SITSEPSFT
+602 ITDNPSFT
-611 LKSGTLN
+611 LNSGTLTDEN
-618 EAVPVQAD
+618 PIQIDVEKGDLDAD
-626 NVDGSKPSTNWVAFE
+626 WVTFGE
-641 ASAGEWDIIT
+641 GAGEWDIIT
-651 DAKTGDGKPAIQWK
+651 DAETGDGRPAIQWK
-665 PAAGEAVAQVNGAN
+665 PAKGEAVAQVNGSN
-679 YATLEAAITAAKE
+679 YATLEAAIAAAKE
-692 NATVKLLKDITVKTV
+692 GATVKLLKDITVKTV
-707 EKDSPIILL
+707 KKDSPIILL

-738 AEEDENK
+738 AEDAENK

-798 AVANGSTLTVNGL
+798 AVANGSILTVNGL

-830 TVPTLQFN
+830 NTPTLQFN

-885 LPGADITGIKLNVTE
+885 LPGADIADIELNVAE
-900 MTLEVGDKAQLIAA
+900 MTLEVGDKAQLIAT
-914 VSPETA
+914 VSPENA

-927 SVPEDTK
+927 SVPEDTTE
-934 AIEVDADTGVVTAI
+934 IQVDADTGVVTALE
-948 KDTESVIVTATA
+948 KAEKVEVTATA
-960 KDGKTAECKI
+960 KDGKKDTCKI
-970 RVIKDTD
+970 TVEGNAD
-977 ETTTFTVKPSVTDGK
+977 ETTTLTVQPSVTDTT
-992 MNADDIITAINNAEK
+992 MNADDIVTAINNADD
-1007 EKAAE
+1007 ADE
-1012 ILVDVPGSTNNVISK
+1012 ILVDVPNDTNNVISK
-1027 EVFTAAKEGSA
+1027 DVFAAAKEGNA
-1038 DKLIIKTE
+1038 GKLIIRTE
-1046 NATFA
+1046 KATFT
-1051 FDADKIENAAD
+1051 FDADQIENAAD
-1062 VNVGIEIAENVN
+1062 VNVGITTVPKENVD
-1074 VEEWLPGANTEA
+1074 VDEWLPGATTEA
-1086 IQLAHDGNFPAP
+1086 IELTHDGNFPAP
-1098 ATITYTLSEASKI
+1098 ATITYTLSKDSDI
-1111 NAGNTVYLY
+1111 TAGNTVYLY
-1120 YYNDGTL
+1120 YHNGETL
-1127 DLVAQDTI
+1127 ELIAQDAI
-1135 TVKEGRK
+1135 TVAEDNS

-1424 KGDCAGLSAKTA
+1424 KGDCAGLVKTA

-1444 AAISKLTKGKRN
+1444 ASISKLTKGKRN

>member
-33 EGDASGVSPHVND
+33 EDNASDKAAKIGDQEYATLQKAVDEAKGDATIQML
-46 KDIGSK
+46 KD
-52 HDVGTVFFAEGYDV
+52 VQEDV
-66 TISDAETEDGKIG
+66 TIAEDDTITIDLNGKTI
-79 FTATWL
+79 TN
-85 EAGETKSVTVTRDV
+85 ETKTHTITNEGNLTITGEGIVDNVTHQTAAIHNAQGGTVVLNGGTYTRSKENGQSAEASGGNSFYNIRNYGKMTINEGVTVKQDGHFSSLIENGYYDGNQNT
-99 VEAGKTLPAAKAI
+99 AKINAEMI
-112 YVVGGSESDA
+112 INGGTFEGGLNTIKNDDYGVLTI
-122 NLAETN
+122 NGGTFKN
-128 VTVEG
+128 VTQAAFLNWNEATVTGGTFTVASEAEG
-133 GNIDYVV
+133 PAILN
-140 GGNLSD
+140 
-146 GKVTTANVTINDGTI
+146 GKLNDTMDKG
-161 GIVHGATRD
+161 V
-170 LPNSSYADRKAKA
+170 L
-183 SIDTVNMKIS
+183 KIS
-193 GGEIQ
+193 GGTFTAGGNHAAIEQMGGSTSIGDISIT
-198 AVVGGTFGYT
+198 GGTFSTNPDKYIADGYLADKT
-208 YVKNVNV
+208 E
-215 DIDGGDLN
+215 DGYQIIKEGD
-223 AQTSPVQSGIMLAG
+223 
-237 TNGEVE
+237 
-243 NAVLNFS
+243 
-250 GGTTKDISLA
+250 
-260 QRTMVTGKAE
+260 
-270 INLTGGTVNDIYAG
+270 
-284 SYYADTDNAEA
+284 A
-295 TNDWENWKVGD
+295 T
-306 VNYGQAKA
+306 
-314 IDINIGGNAKYNDIY
+314 
-329 AGFQFL
+329 
-335 DKDKFEENYKDS
+335 
-347 VGTVPTI
+347 
-354 EGSETAPVT
+354 
-363 ITLDKNGT
+363 
-371 GTRGEETQHTVSMIE
+371 E
-386 NVFPSETL
+386 NVALVGKTYYPTL
-394 VLNTAP
+394 
-400 EKELKLQEDCKV
+400 KE
-412 ITKDGIGSVKAKIGE
+412 
-427 TEVTLQENE
+427 
-436 TYSVKDGKLV
+436 
-446 TVVAAIEDEVYFSIE
+446 
-461 DAIDAAE
+461 AIDAAE
-468 KGDTVTLLKDITVNM
+468 AGDIVTLLKDITVDM
-483 GNDQTAAAI
+483 GDKDAAAI
-492 AITKDLTL
+492 AITKNLTL
-500 DGNGKTIAAAAIED
+500 DGNGKTIAA
-514 ENNKGIGHILGIQN
+514 NKIDAKEGMGHILGIQ

-665 PAAGEAVAQVNGAN
+665 PAAGEAVAQVNGSN
-679 YATLEAAITAAKE
+679 YATLEAAIAAAKE
-692 NATVKLLKDITVKTV
+692 GATVKLLKDITVKTV
-707 EKDSPIILL
+707 KKNSPIILL

-773 GVQTYGADNSATL
+773 GVQTYGTDNSATL

-798 AVANGSTLTVNGL
+798 AVANGSILTVNGL

-830 TVPTLQFN
+830 KAPTLQFN

-885 LPGADITGIKLNVTE
+885 LPGADIADIELNVAE
-900 MTLEVGDKAQLIAA
+900 MTLEVGDKAQLIAT
-914 VSPETA
+914 VSPENA

-927 SVPEDTK
+927 SVPEGTK
-934 AIEVDADTGVVTAI
+934 GIEVDAETGVVTAI
-948 KDTESVIVTATA
+948 EKIDDAVTVTATA
-960 KDGKTAECKI
+960 KNGMTANCKI
-970 RVIKDTD
+970 RVNADTD
-977 ETTTFTVKPSVTDGK
+977 ETTTFTVQPSVTNGTI
-992 MNADDIITAINNAEK
+992 NANDIITAINNAEK
-1007 EKAAE
+1007 EEATE
-1012 ILVDVPGSTNNVISK
+1012 ILVDVPDNANNVISK
-1027 EVFTAAKEGSA
+1027 DVFVAAKEGSA
-1038 DKLIIKTE
+1038 DKLIIETK

-1051 FDADKIENAAD
+1051 FDADKIDNPAD
-1062 VNVGIEIAENVN
+1062 VNVGITTVPKDD
-1074 VEEWLPGANTEA
+1074 VDVDEWLPGAATEA
-1086 IQLAHDGNFPAP
+1086 IQLTHDGNFPAP
-1098 ATITYTLSEASKI
+1098 ATITYTLSKDSDI
-1111 NAGNTVYLY
+1111 TAGNTVYLY
-1120 YYNDGTL
+1120 YHNGETL
-1127 DLVAQDTI
+1127 ELIAQDAI
-1135 TVKEGRK
+1135 TVAEDNS

-1181 TDESKAAIEKAREQ
+1181 TDESKDAIEKAREQ

-1220 AAYKALDDGVQAF
+1220 AAYKALDDEVQAF
-1233 KAKLDAFC
+1233 KAEFDAFY
-1241 EDVDGTMTY
+1241 DGVDGTMTY
-1250 EQQKQVPELK
+1250 DQQKQVPELEK
-1260 AAYDALDAN
+1260 AYNALNQEQKDALGQEYAD
-1269 QKKALEAEGYKAKLD
+1269 KIDE
-1284 QMDEICEASQNA
+1284 MDKVCEASQNA

-1424 KGDCAGLSAKTA
+1424 KGDCAGFSAKTA

>member
-33 EGDASGVSPHVND
+33 EDNASDKAAKIGDQEYATLQKAVDEAKGDATIQML
-46 KDIGSK
+46 KD
-52 HDVGTVFFAEGYDV
+52 VQEDV
-66 TISDAETEDGKIG
+66 TIAEDDTITIDLNGKTITNVSGHTITNAGNLTVTGEGTVDNVTHKKGALVNTGTVILKGGTFTRSEEASKSPTDNGGNSWYVIDNQGKMTISDNAEIINNGYYSSLIRNMGSSAEKMASLEINGGKIEQKHFIAVKNDDFGKITVTGGTITSDDQAIQNWTEVSVTGGAIKGKVVTWAYTGGAASKTEIAGDVDITGNVMAVNYDGGKTIPTVSITGGKITGEVQKGEYKNNSIVLTDPDATSSDISITGGTFSTNPGKYIADGYLADKTEDGYQIIKEG
-79 FTATWL
+79 DATENVAL
-85 EAGETKSVTVTRDV
+85 
-99 VEAGKTLPAAKAI
+99 AGKT
-112 YVVGGSESDA
+112 Y
-122 NLAETN
+122 
-128 VTVEG
+128 
-133 GNIDYVV
+133 Y
-140 GGNLSD
+140 
-146 GKVTTANVTINDGTI
+146 
-161 GIVHGATRD
+161 
-170 LPNSSYADRKAKA
+170 
-183 SIDTVNMKIS
+183 
-193 GGEIQ
+193 
-198 AVVGGTFGYT
+198 
-208 YVKNVNV
+208 
-215 DIDGGDLN
+215 
-223 AQTSPVQSGIMLAG
+223 
-237 TNGEVE
+237 
-243 NAVLNFS
+243 
-250 GGTTKDISLA
+250 
-260 QRTMVTGKAE
+260 
-270 INLTGGTVNDIYAG
+270 LT
-284 SYYADTDNAEA
+284 
-295 TNDWENWKVGD
+295 
-306 VNYGQAKA
+306 
-314 IDINIGGNAKYNDIY
+314 
-329 AGFQFL
+329 L
-335 DKDKFEENYKDS
+335 
-347 VGTVPTI
+347 
-354 EGSETAPVT
+354 
-363 ITLDKNGT
+363 
-371 GTRGEETQHTVSMIE
+371 
-386 NVFPSETL
+386 
-394 VLNTAP
+394 
-400 EKELKLQEDCKV
+400 KE
-412 ITKDGIGSVKAKIGE
+412 
-427 TEVTLQENE
+427 
-436 TYSVKDGKLV
+436 
-446 TVVAAIEDEVYFSIE
+446 
-461 DAIDAAE
+461 AIDAAE
-468 KGDTVTLLKDITVNM
+468 AGDTVTLLKDITVDM
-483 GNDQTAAAI
+483 GDKDAAAI
-492 AITKDLTL
+492 AITKNLTL
-500 DGNGKTIAAAAIED
+500 DGNGKTIAA
-514 ENNKGIGHILGIQN
+514 NKIIDTKEGMGHILGIQN

-591 GWGGVNVTKGN
+591 GWGGVNVTKGVN
-602 SITSEPSFT
+602 ITDNPSFT
-611 LKSGTLN
+611 LNSGTLTDEN
-618 EAVPVQAD
+618 PIQIDVDVKAGDLDAD
-626 NVDGSKPSTNWVAFE
+626 WVTFGE
-641 ASAGEWDIIT
+641 GAGEWDIIT
-651 DAKTGDGKPAIQWK
+651 DAETGDGRPAIQWK
-665 PAAGEAVAQVNGAN
+665 PAKGEAVAQVNGSN

-707 EKDSPIILL
+707 KKDSPIILL

-738 AEEDENK
+738 AEDAENK

-798 AVANGSTLTVNGL
+798 AVANGSILTVNGL

-830 TVPTLQFN
+830 NTPTLQFN

-847 IQLDNVDGSSVADTV
+847 IQLDNVDGSSVVDTV

-874 EKSADEKIIKY
+874 EKSADENIIKY

-900 MTLEVGDKAQLIAA
+900 MTLEVGDKAQLIAT
-914 VSPETA
+914 VSPENA

-927 SVPEDTK
+927 SVPEGTK
-934 AIEVDADTGVVTAI
+934 AIEVDADTGVVTALE
-948 KDTESVIVTATA
+948 KTEAVKVTATA
-960 KDGKTAECKI
+960 KNGKTATCQVSVNE
-970 RVIKDTD
+970 DAD
-977 ETTTFTVKPSVTDGK
+977 ETTTLTVQPSVTDTT
-992 MNADDIITAINNAEK
+992 MNADDIVTAINNADD
-1007 EKAAE
+1007 ADE
-1012 ILVDVPGSTNNVISK
+1012 ILVNVPSDTNNVISK
-1027 EVFTAAKEGSA
+1027 DVFAAAKEGKA

-1046 NATFA
+1046 KATFT
-1051 FDADKIENAAD
+1051 FDAAQIENAAD
-1062 VNVGIEIAENVN
+1062 VNVEITDAEDVD
-1074 VEEWLPGANTEA
+1074 VDKWLPGATTEA
-1086 IQLAHDGNFPAP
+1086 IELTHDGNFPAP
-1098 ATITYTLSEASKI
+1098 ATITYTLSSDSGI
-1111 NAGNTVYLY
+1111 TAGATVYLY
-1120 YYNDGTL
+1120 YYNDYNDGAL
-1127 DLVAQDTI
+1127 ELMAQDAL
-1135 TVKEGRK
+1135 TVADNS

-1154 FSTEKVEA
+1154 FSAEQIEA
-1162 ATVADNVEQAIKAI
+1162 TTVAENIEEVIAAI

-1181 TDESKAAIEKAREQ
+1181 GDETKAAIEKAREQ
-1195 YDLFVAQYADDKDL
+1195 YDLFAKQYPEDTDK
-1209 VTNLKTLTDAE
+1209 VGNLDTLTAAE
-1220 AAYKALDDGVQAF
+1220 AAYKALDDEVQAF
-1233 KAKLDAFC
+1233 KSEFDAFY
-1241 EDVDGTMTY
+1241 DKVKDGGVMSY
-1250 EQQKQVPELK
+1250 EEQQQVPKLR
-1260 AAYDALDAN
+1260 AAFEALDDS
-1269 QKKALEAEGYKAKLD
+1269 QKKALEAYEQDLQTVED
-1284 QMDEICEASQNA
+1284 ICKASQ
-1296 EIVSQANRV
+1296 EGEVVSQANRV

-1350 ELAAIE
+1350 ELEAIE

-1424 KGDCAGLSAKTA
+1424 KGDCAGLSTKTA

>member
-33 EGDASGVSPHVND
+33 EDNASDNAAKIGDQEYATLQKAVDATKGDATIQML
-46 KDIGSK
+46 KD
-52 HDVGTVFFAEGYDV
+52 VQEDV
-66 TISDAETEDGKIG
+66 TIAEDDTVTIDLNGKTI
-79 FTATWL
+79 TN
-85 EAGETKSVTVTRDV
+85 ETKTHTITNEGNLTITGEGIVDNVTHQTAAIHNAQGGTVVLNGGTYTRSEENGQSAEASGGNSFYNIRNYGKMTINEGVTVKQDGHFSSLIENGYYDGNQNT
-99 VEAGKTLPAAKAI
+99 AKINAEMI
-112 YVVGGSESDA
+112 INGGTFEGGLNTIKNDDYGVLTI
-122 NLAETN
+122 NGGTFKN
-128 VTVEG
+128 VTQAAFLNWNEATVTGGTFTVASEAEG
-133 GNIDYVV
+133 PAILN
-140 GGNLSD
+140 
-146 GKVTTANVTINDGTI
+146 GKLNDTMDKG
-161 GIVHGATRD
+161 V
-170 LPNSSYADRKAKA
+170 L
-183 SIDTVNMKIS
+183 KIS
-193 GGEIQ
+193 GGTFTAGGNHAAIEQMGGSTSIGDISIT
-198 AVVGGTFGYT
+198 GGTFSTNPGKYIADGYLADKT
-208 YVKNVNV
+208 E
-215 DIDGGDLN
+215 DGYQIIKEGD
-223 AQTSPVQSGIMLAG
+223 
-237 TNGEVE
+237 
-243 NAVLNFS
+243 
-250 GGTTKDISLA
+250 
-260 QRTMVTGKAE
+260 
-270 INLTGGTVNDIYAG
+270 
-284 SYYADTDNAEA
+284 A
-295 TNDWENWKVGD
+295 T
-306 VNYGQAKA
+306 
-314 IDINIGGNAKYNDIY
+314 
-329 AGFQFL
+329 
-335 DKDKFEENYKDS
+335 
-347 VGTVPTI
+347 
-354 EGSETAPVT
+354 
-363 ITLDKNGT
+363 
-371 GTRGEETQHTVSMIE
+371 E
-386 NVFPSETL
+386 NVALVGKTYYPTL
-394 VLNTAP
+394 
-400 EKELKLQEDCKV
+400 KE
-412 ITKDGIGSVKAKIGE
+412 
-427 TEVTLQENE
+427 
-436 TYSVKDGKLV
+436 
-446 TVVAAIEDEVYFSIE
+446 
-461 DAIDAAE
+461 AIDAAE
-468 KGDTVTLLKDITVNM
+468 AGDTVTLLKDITVDM
-483 GNDQTAAAI
+483 GTDKNAAAI
-492 AITKDLTL
+492 AITKNLTL
-500 DGNGKTIAAAAIED
+500 DGNGKTIAA
-514 ENNKGIGHILGIQN
+514 NKIDAKEGMGHILGIQG

-707 EKDSPIILL
+707 EKNSPIILL

-738 AEEDENK
+738 AEDAENK

-798 AVANGSTLTVNGL
+798 AVANGSILTVNGL

-830 TVPTLQFN
+830 NTPTLQFN

-847 IQLDNVDGSSVADTV
+847 IQLDNVDGSSVVDTV
-862 VEFGD
+862 VKFGD

-885 LPGADITGIKLNVTE
+885 LPGADIADIELNVAE
-900 MTLEVGDKAQLIAA
+900 MTLEVGDKAQLIAT
-914 VSPETA
+914 VSPENA

-927 SVPEDTK
+927 SVPEGTK
-934 AIEVDADTGVVTAI
+934 AIEVDADTGVVTALE
-948 KDTESVIVTATA
+948 KTKAVEVTATA
-960 KDGKTAECKI
+960 KDGKKGTCKI
-970 RVIKDTD
+970 TVEGNAD
-977 ETTTFTVKPSVTDGK
+977 ETTTLTVQPSVTDTT
-992 MNADDIITAINNAEK
+992 MNADDIVTAINNADD
-1007 EKAAE
+1007 ADE
-1012 ILVDVPGSTNNVISK
+1012 ILVDVPNDTNNVISK
-1027 EVFTAAKEGSA
+1027 DVFAAAKERKAG
-1038 DKLIIKTE
+1038 KLIIKTE
-1046 NATFA
+1046 KATFT
-1051 FDADKIENAAD
+1051 FDAAQIENAAD
-1062 VNVGIEIAENVN
+1062 VNVEITDAEDVDVN
-1074 VEEWLPGANTEA
+1074 EWLPGATTEA
-1086 IQLAHDGNFPAP
+1086 IELTHDGNFPAP
-1098 ATITYTLSEASKI
+1098 ATITYTLTYI
-1111 NAGNTVYLY
+1111 TGVDTVYLY
-1120 YYNDGTL
+1120 YYNDGAL
-1127 DLVAQDTI
+1127 ELMAQDAL
-1135 TVKEGRK
+1135 TVADNS

-1181 TDESKAAIEKAREQ
+1181 TDESKDAIEKAREQ

-1220 AAYKALDDGVQAF
+1220 AAYKALDDEVQAF
-1233 KAKLDAFC
+1233 KAEFDAFY
-1241 EDVDGTMTY
+1241 DGVDGTMTY
-1250 EQQKQVPELK
+1250 DQQKQVPELEK
-1260 AAYDALDAN
+1260 AYNALNQEQKDALGQEYAD
-1269 QKKALEAEGYKAKLD
+1269 KIDE
-1284 QMDEICEASQNA
+1284 MDKVCEASQNA

-1424 KGDCAGLSAKTA
+1424 KGDCAGFSAKTA

>member
-33 EGDASGVSPHVND
+33 EGDASDNAAKIGDQEYATLQEAVD
-46 KDIGSK
+46 ATEGDATIQMLKD
-52 HDVGTVFFAEGYDV
+52 VQEDV
-66 TISDAETEDGKIG
+66 TIAEDDTITIDLNGKTI
-79 FTATWL
+79 TN
-85 EAGETKSVTVTRDV
+85 ETKTHTITNEGNLTITGEGIVDNVTHQTAAIHNAQGGTVVLNGGTYTRSKENGQSAEASGGNSFYNIRNYGKMTINEGVTVKQDGHFSSLIENGYYDGNQNT
-99 VEAGKTLPAAKAI
+99 AKINAEMLI
-112 YVVGGSESDA
+112 NGGTFEGGLNTIKNDDYGVLTI
-122 NLAETN
+122 NGGTFKN
-128 VTVEG
+128 VTQAAFLNWNEATVTGGTFTVASEAEG
-133 GNIDYVV
+133 PAVLN
-140 GGNLSD
+140 
-146 GKVTTANVTINDGTI
+146 GKLNDTMDKG
-161 GIVHGATRD
+161 V
-170 LPNSSYADRKAKA
+170 L
-183 SIDTVNMKIS
+183 KIS
-193 GGEIQ
+193 GGTFTAGGNHAAIEQMGGSTSIGDISIT
-198 AVVGGTFGYT
+198 GGTFSTNPDKYIADGYLADKT
-208 YVKNVNV
+208 EDGYQIIKEGDTTENV
-215 DIDGGDLN
+215 
-223 AQTSPVQSGIMLAG
+223 ALAG
-237 TNGEVE
+237 KT
-243 NAVLNFS
+243 
-250 GGTTKDISLA
+250 
-260 QRTMVTGKAE
+260 
-270 INLTGGTVNDIYAG
+270 
-284 SYYADTDNAEA
+284 YYPTLKEAIVAAEA
-295 TNDWENWKVGD
+295 
-306 VNYGQAKA
+306 
-314 IDINIGGNAKYNDIY
+314 
-329 AGFQFL
+329 
-335 DKDKFEENYKDS
+335 
-347 VGTVPTI
+347 
-354 EGSETAPVT
+354 
-363 ITLDKNGT
+363 
-371 GTRGEETQHTVSMIE
+371 
-386 NVFPSETL
+386 
-394 VLNTAP
+394 
-400 EKELKLQEDCKV
+400 
-412 ITKDGIGSVKAKIGE
+412 
-427 TEVTLQENE
+427 
-436 TYSVKDGKLV
+436 
-446 TVVAAIEDEVYFSIE
+446 
-461 DAIDAAE
+461 
-468 KGDTVTLLKDITVNM
+468 GDTVTLLKDITVDM
-483 GNDQTAAAI
+483 GDKKAAAI

-514 ENNKGIGHILGIQN
+514 KDNKGMGHILGIQG

-561 YSVTVKNC
+561 YSVTVKDC

-626 NVDGSKPSTNWVAFE
+626 NVDGSNPSTNWVAFE

-707 EKDSPIILL
+707 KKDSPIILL

-738 AEEDENK
+738 AEDAENK

-773 GVQTYGADNSATL
+773 GVQTYGAGNSATL

-798 AVANGSTLTVNGL
+798 AVANGSILTVNGL

-830 TVPTLQFN
+830 NTPTLQFN

-874 EKSADEKIIKY
+874 EKSADENIIKY

-900 MTLEVGDKAQLIAA
+900 MTLEVGDKAQLIAT
-914 VSPETA
+914 VSPENA

-927 SVPEDTK
+927 SVPEGTTE
-934 AIEVDADTGVVTAI
+934 IQVDADTGVVTAF
-948 KDTESVIVTATA
+948 KKAEKVEVTATA
-960 KDGKTAECKI
+960 KDGKTTATCNITVTE
-970 RVIKDTD
+970 DAD
-977 ETTTFTVKPSVTDGK
+977 ETTTLTVQPSVTDTT
-992 MNADDIITAINNAEK
+992 MNADDIVTAINNADD
-1007 EKAAE
+1007 ADE
-1012 ILVDVPGSTNNVISK
+1012 ILVNVPSDTNNVISK
-1027 EVFTAAKEGSA
+1027 DVFAAAKEGKA

-1046 NATFA
+1046 KATFT
-1051 FDADKIENAAD
+1051 FDAAQIENAAD
-1062 VNVGIEIAENVN
+1062 VNVEITDAEDVD
-1074 VEEWLPGANTEA
+1074 VDKWLPGAATEA
-1086 IQLAHDGNFPAP
+1086 IELTHDGNFPAP
-1098 ATITYTLSEASKI
+1098 ATITYTLTNI
-1111 NAGNTVYLY
+1111 TGVDTVYLY
-1120 YYNDGTL
+1120 YYNDGAL
-1127 DLVAQDTI
+1127 ELMAQDAL
-1135 TVKEGRK
+1135 TVADNS

-1154 FSTEKVEA
+1154 FSAEQIEA
-1162 ATVADNVEQAIKAI
+1162 TTVAENIEEVIAAI

-1181 TDESKAAIEKAREQ
+1181 GDETKAAIEKAREQ
-1195 YDLFVAQYADDKDL
+1195 YDLFAKQYPEDTDK
-1209 VTNLKTLTDAE
+1209 VRNLDTLTAAE
-1220 AAYKALDDGVQAF
+1220 AAYKALDDEVQAF
-1233 KAKLDAFC
+1233 KAKLDAFY

-1250 EQQKQVPELK
+1250 EQQKQIPELK
-1260 AAYDALDAN
+1260 AAYDAMDDN

-1284 QMDEICEASQNA
+1284 EMDKVCEASQNA

-1350 ELAAIE
+1350 ELEAIE

>member
-46 KDIGSK
+46 KAIGSK
-52 HDVGTVFFAEGYDV
+52 HDAGTVFFAEGYDV

-335 DKDKFEENYKDS
+335 DKDKFEEKYKDS

-354 EGSETAPVT
+354 ESSETAPVT

-461 DAIDAAE
+461 DAIDAAAE
-468 KGDTVTLLKDITVNM
+468 GDTVTLLKDITVDM
-483 GNDQTAAAI
+483 GDKNAAAI
-492 AITKDLTL
+492 AIKKDLTL
-500 DGNGKTIAAAAIED
+500 DGNGKTIAA
-514 ENNKGIGHILGIQN
+514 NKSGAEEGMGHILGIQ

-665 PAAGEAVAQVNGAN
+665 PAAGEAVAQVNGSN

-707 EKDSPIILL
+707 EKNSPIILL

-1027 EVFTAAKEGSA
+1027 EVFTAAKEESA

-1051 FDADKIENAAD
+1051 FDADKIDNPAD
-1062 VNVGIEIAENVN
+1062 VNVGITTVPKDD
-1074 VEEWLPGANTEA
+1074 VDVDEWLPGAATEA
-1086 IQLAHDGNFPAP
+1086 IQLTHDGNFPAP

-1269 QKKALEAEGYKAKLD
+1269 QKKALEVEGYKAKLD

-1316 VAFTTAVKS
+1316 VAFTTAAKS

>member
-33 EGDASGVSPHVND
+33 EDDAVASIGDKTYTTVQDAVDNAKAGEVIVMQS
-46 KDIGSK
+46 
-52 HDVGTVFFAEGYDV
+52 DVECA
-66 TISDAETEDGKIG
+66 TINVSDAEKKITLDLNGKTIRNNSTNDVIVVRNGAELTVEDNSIAKDYVYSEENYPEYTGGKLISKGNGAISVVGNIDDATWNETSIHSKVTVNGGALIGQEGALFAQGNGAEITLNDGYAEGLDNAVIAGNGTQKSGIGIYGGTTINVNGGVMIGNIETSGYISCGIYHPQSGVLNITGGTIVSKEGLGILMRNGALNLQSCNIEARGAEDLAGWVGDKKTTPGADGIVIDYSDDAYNSNNTPTDTRKVNISGGTIKSENQKALTVVEGDSQKTTDISITGGTFSTNPDKYIADGYLADKTEDGYQIIKEG
-79 FTATWL
+79 DTTENVAL
-85 EAGETKSVTVTRDV
+85 
-99 VEAGKTLPAAKAI
+99 AGKT
-112 YVVGGSESDA
+112 
-122 NLAETN
+122 
-128 VTVEG
+128 
-133 GNIDYVV
+133 
-140 GGNLSD
+140 
-146 GKVTTANVTINDGTI
+146 
-161 GIVHGATRD
+161 
-170 LPNSSYADRKAKA
+170 
-183 SIDTVNMKIS
+183 
-193 GGEIQ
+193 
-198 AVVGGTFGYT
+198 
-208 YVKNVNV
+208 
-215 DIDGGDLN
+215 
-223 AQTSPVQSGIMLAG
+223 
-237 TNGEVE
+237 
-243 NAVLNFS
+243 
-250 GGTTKDISLA
+250 
-260 QRTMVTGKAE
+260 
-270 INLTGGTVNDIYAG
+270 
-284 SYYADTDNAEA
+284 YY
-295 TNDWENWKVGD
+295 
-306 VNYGQAKA
+306 
-314 IDINIGGNAKYNDIY
+314 
-329 AGFQFL
+329 
-335 DKDKFEENYKDS
+335 
-347 VGTVPTI
+347 PT
-354 EGSETAPVT
+354 
-363 ITLDKNGT
+363 L
-371 GTRGEETQHTVSMIE
+371 
-386 NVFPSETL
+386 
-394 VLNTAP
+394 
-400 EKELKLQEDCKV
+400 KE
-412 ITKDGIGSVKAKIGE
+412 
-427 TEVTLQENE
+427 
-436 TYSVKDGKLV
+436 
-446 TVVAAIEDEVYFSIE
+446 
-461 DAIDAAE
+461 AIDAAE
-468 KGDTVTLLKDITVNM
+468 AGDIVTLLKDITVYM
-483 GNDQTAAAI
+483 GDKDAAAI
-492 AITKDLTL
+492 AITTNLTL

-514 ENNKGIGHILGIQN
+514 KDNKGMGHILGIQG

-550 QVYGEGSKATL
+550 QVYGTDSKATL

-591 GWGGVNVTKGN
+591 GWGGVNVTKGVN
-602 SITSEPSFT
+602 ITDNPSFT
-611 LKSGTLN
+611 LNSGTLTDEN
-618 EAVPVQAD
+618 PIQIDVDVKAGDLDAD
-626 NVDGSKPSTNWVAFE
+626 WVTFGE
-641 ASAGEWDIIT
+641 GAGEWDIIT
-651 DAKTGDGKPAIQWK
+651 DAETGDGRPAIQWK
-665 PAAGEAVAQVNGAN
+665 PAKGEAVAQVNGSN
-679 YATLEAAITAAKE
+679 YATLEAAIAAAKE
-692 NATVKLLKDITVKTV
+692 GATVKLLKNIEISVNDDTDKTI
-707 EKDSPIILL
+707 SLIAI
-716 NKTLTLDGNG
+716 NKNLTLDGNG
-726 KTITAE
+726 KTISVNGAVKEGT
-732 LGDIKP
+732 G
-738 AEEDENK
+738 
-745 GMSHV
+745 HV
-750 LGLQAKDIVVK
+750 IGILNGAVVTVKD
-761 NLTINGGDAARH
+761 LTVDGGKAARH
-773 GVQTYGADNSATL
+773 GVQTYGAGSEATL
-786 ENVTIKDCTGYG
+786 ENVTVKDCLGYG
-798 AVANGSTLTVNGL
+798 AVANGSKITANGL
-811 NTSGNNWG
+811 YTSGNAWG
-819 GINVSKGSNVT
+819 GVNVSKGSGVKEEPKF
-830 TVPTLQFN
+830 VFN
-838 KGTLEEENK
+838 GGKLKAEVEGTAP
-847 IQLDNVDGSSVADTV
+847 IQIDNVDTAEPINENWVQ
-862 VEFGD
+862 FG
-867 EAGPWHA
+867 ENEEGNWHY
-874 EKSADEKIIKY
+874 EKIGGTKIHWLEGAPIESITLNTESIK
-885 LPGADITGIKLNVTE
+885 
-900 MTLEVGDKAQLIAA
+900 LEVGDKAQLIAT
-914 VSPETA
+914 VLPENA

-927 SVPEDTK
+927 EVPETE
-934 AIEVDADTGVVTAI
+934 AITFDSETGIVTANAE
-948 KDTESVIVTATA
+948 TENEITVTATA
-960 KDGKTAECKI
+960 KDGKEDTCKI
-970 RVIKDTD
+970 TVEGNAD
-977 ETTTFTVKPSVTDGK
+977 ETTTLTVQPSVTDGT
-992 MNADDIITAINNAEK
+992 MNADDIITAINNADD
-1007 EKAAE
+1007 AAE

-1181 TDESKAAIEKAREQ
+1181 TDETKAAIEKAREQ
-1195 YDLFVAQYADDKDL
+1195 YDLFAAQYADDKDL

-1220 AAYKALDDGVQAF
+1220 AAYKALDDEVQAF
-1233 KAKLDAFC
+1233 KAEFDAFY
-1241 EDVDGTMTY
+1241 DKVKDGGVMSY
-1250 EQQKQVPELK
+1250 EEQQQVPKLR
-1260 AAYDALDAN
+1260 AAFEALDDS
-1269 QKKALEAEGYKAKLD
+1269 QKKALEAYEQDLQTVED
-1284 QMDEICEASQNA
+1284 ICKASQ
-1296 EIVSQANRV
+1296 EGEVVSQANRV

-1350 ELAAIE
+1350 ELEAIE

>member
-46 KDIGSK
+46 KAIGSK
-52 HDVGTVFFAEGYDV
+52 HDAGTVFFAEGYDV

-335 DKDKFEENYKDS
+335 DKDKFEEKYKDS

-354 EGSETAPVT
+354 ESSETAPVT

-461 DAIDAAE
+461 DAIDAAAE
-468 KGDTVTLLKDITVNM
+468 GDTVTLLKDITVDM
-483 GNDQTAAAI
+483 GDKNAAAI
-492 AITKDLTL
+492 AIKKDLTL
-500 DGNGKTIAAAAIED
+500 DGNGKTIAA
-514 ENNKGIGHILGIQN
+514 NKSGAEEGMGHILGIQ

-761 NLTINGGDAARH
+761 NLTI
-773 GVQTYGADNSATL
+773 
-786 ENVTIKDCTGYG
+786 C
-798 AVANGSTLTVNGL
+798 
-811 NTSGNNWG
+811 SG
-819 GINVSKGSNVT
+819 
-830 TVPTLQFN
+830 
-838 KGTLEEENK
+838 
-847 IQLDNVDGSSVADTV
+847 
-862 VEFGD
+862 
-867 EAGPWHA
+867 
-874 EKSADEKIIKY
+874 
-885 LPGADITGIKLNVTE
+885 
-900 MTLEVGDKAQLIAA
+900 
-914 VSPETA
+914 
-920 YNKDVTW
+920 
-927 SVPEDTK
+927 
-934 AIEVDADTGVVTAI
+934 
-948 KDTESVIVTATA
+948 
-960 KDGKTAECKI
+960 
-970 RVIKDTD
+970 
-977 ETTTFTVKPSVTDGK
+977 
-992 MNADDIITAINNAEK
+992 
-1007 EKAAE
+1007 
-1012 ILVDVPGSTNNVISK
+1012 
-1027 EVFTAAKEGSA
+1027 
-1038 DKLIIKTE
+1038 
-1046 NATFA
+1046 
-1051 FDADKIENAAD
+1051 
-1062 VNVGIEIAENVN
+1062 
-1074 VEEWLPGANTEA
+1074 
-1086 IQLAHDGNFPAP
+1086 
-1098 ATITYTLSEASKI
+1098 
-1111 NAGNTVYLY
+1111 
-1120 YYNDGTL
+1120 
-1127 DLVAQDTI
+1127 
-1135 TVKEGRK
+1135 
-1142 VTFTLAHASAYV
+1142 
-1154 FSTEKVEA
+1154 
-1162 ATVADNVEQAIKAI
+1162 QAI
-1176 GTVTY
+1176 
-1181 TDESKAAIEKAREQ
+1181 
-1195 YDLFVAQYADDKDL
+1195 L
-1209 VTNLKTLTDAE
+1209 
-1220 AAYKALDDGVQAF
+1220 
-1233 KAKLDAFC
+1233 
-1241 EDVDGTMTY
+1241 
-1250 EQQKQVPELK
+1250 
-1260 AAYDALDAN
+1260 
-1269 QKKALEAEGYKAKLD
+1269 
-1284 QMDEICEASQNA
+1284 
-1296 EIVSQANRV
+1296 
-1305 SKAVAEKLPTN
+1305 
-1316 VAFTTAVKS
+1316 
-1325 QIDAVR
+1325 
-1331 ALYDSVV
+1331 
-1338 AETPDAKVLLTS
+1338 
-1350 ELAAIE
+1350 
-1356 KAEAAYKTAKRA
+1356 
-1368 AYSSAKIS
+1368 
-1376 LSTTKYTYNG
+1376 
-1386 KAKRPTV
+1386 
-1393 KGLSAFVNGTD
+1393 
-1404 YTIAYK
+1404 
-1410 SNVKSGKAT
+1410 
-1419 VTVTG
+1419 
-1424 KGDCAGLSAKTA
+1424 
-1436 TFRIVPNK
+1436 
-1444 AAISKLTKGKRN
+1444 
-1456 MKVRIKSQK
+1456 
-1465 KAAVSGYQIAY
+1465 
-1476 KYGKSGKY
+1476 
-1484 KKVTTTK
+1484 
-1491 LTKKIRKLK
+1491 
-1500 TKKYYYV
+1500 
-1507 KVRAYKKI
+1507 
-1515 DGKKYYGT
+1515 
-1523 YSKIKKIKVR
+1523 

>member
-33 EGDASGVSPHVND
+33 EGDAVAS
-46 KDIGSK
+46 IGDETYTTVQGAVDNAKAGEVIVMQS
-52 HDVGTVFFAEGYDV
+52 DVECA
-66 TISDAETEDGKIG
+66 TINVSDAEKKITLDLNGKTIRSTNDVIVVRNGAELTVEDNSVAKDYVYSEENYPEYTGGKLISKGNGAISVVGNIDDATWNETSIHSKVTVNGGALIGQEGALFAQGNGAEITLNDGYAEGLDNAVIAGNGTQKNGIGINGGTTINVNGGVMIGNIETSGYISCGIYHPQSGVLNITGGTIVSKEGLGILMRNGTLNLQSCNIEARGAEDLAGWVGDKKTTPGADGIVIDYSDDAYNSNNTPTDTRKVNISGGTIKSENQKALTVVEDDSQKTTDISITGGTFSTNPDKYIADGYLADKTEDGYQIIKEG
-79 FTATWL
+79 DTTENVAL
-85 EAGETKSVTVTRDV
+85 V
-99 VEAGKTLPAAKAI
+99 GKT
-112 YVVGGSESDA
+112 
-122 NLAETN
+122 
-128 VTVEG
+128 
-133 GNIDYVV
+133 
-140 GGNLSD
+140 
-146 GKVTTANVTINDGTI
+146 
-161 GIVHGATRD
+161 
-170 LPNSSYADRKAKA
+170 
-183 SIDTVNMKIS
+183 
-193 GGEIQ
+193 
-198 AVVGGTFGYT
+198 
-208 YVKNVNV
+208 
-215 DIDGGDLN
+215 
-223 AQTSPVQSGIMLAG
+223 
-237 TNGEVE
+237 
-243 NAVLNFS
+243 
-250 GGTTKDISLA
+250 
-260 QRTMVTGKAE
+260 
-270 INLTGGTVNDIYAG
+270 
-284 SYYADTDNAEA
+284 YY
-295 TNDWENWKVGD
+295 
-306 VNYGQAKA
+306 
-314 IDINIGGNAKYNDIY
+314 
-329 AGFQFL
+329 
-335 DKDKFEENYKDS
+335 
-347 VGTVPTI
+347 PT
-354 EGSETAPVT
+354 
-363 ITLDKNGT
+363 L
-371 GTRGEETQHTVSMIE
+371 
-386 NVFPSETL
+386 
-394 VLNTAP
+394 
-400 EKELKLQEDCKV
+400 KE
-412 ITKDGIGSVKAKIGE
+412 
-427 TEVTLQENE
+427 
-436 TYSVKDGKLV
+436 
-446 TVVAAIEDEVYFSIE
+446 
-461 DAIDAAE
+461 AIDAAE
-468 KGDTVTLLKDITVNM
+468 KGDIVTLLKDITVDM
-483 GNDQTAAAI
+483 GDKNAAAI
-492 AITKDLTL
+492 AIKKDLTL
-500 DGNGKTIAAAAIED
+500 DGNGKTIAA
-514 ENNKGIGHILGIQN
+514 NKIDAEEGMGHILGIQ

-550 QVYGEGSKATL
+550 QVYGTDSKATL
-561 YSVTVKNC
+561 YSVTVKDC

-707 EKDSPIILL
+707 EKNSPIILL

-773 GVQTYGADNSATL
+773 GVQTYGTDNSATL

-798 AVANGSTLTVNGL
+798 AVANGSTIIANGL
-811 NTSGNNWG
+811 NTIGNGWG
-819 GINVSKGSNVT
+819 GVNVSKGSSVQDE
-830 TVPTLQFN
+830 PYFEFN
-838 KGTLEEENK
+838 GGKLEVVEGTAP
-847 IQLDNVDGSSVADTV
+847 IQIDNVDKGVDV
-862 VEFGD
+862 VENWVKID
-867 EAGPWHA
+867 EEALGPWHT
-874 EKSADEKIIKY
+874 ETPKENVIVF
-885 LPGADITGIKLNVTE
+885 LPGEDIDKVTLNTTKV
-900 MTLEVGDKAQLIAA
+900 TLEVGDKAQLIAT
-914 VSPETA
+914 VSPENA

-927 SVPEDTK
+927 SVPEDTTE
-934 AIEVDADTGVVTAI
+934 IQVDADTGVVTALE
-948 KDTESVIVTATA
+948 KTEAVEVTATA
-960 KDGKTAECKI
+960 KNGKTATCQVSVNE
-970 RVIKDTD
+970 DAD
-977 ETTTFTVKPSVTDGK
+977 ETTTLTVQPSVTDTT
-992 MNADDIITAINNAEK
+992 MNADDIVTAINNADD
-1007 EKAAE
+1007 ADE
-1012 ILVDVPGSTNNVISK
+1012 ILVDVPNGTNNVISK
-1027 EVFTAAKEGSA
+1027 DVFAAAKEGKA
-1038 DKLIIKTE
+1038 GKLIIKTE
-1046 NATFA
+1046 KATFT
-1051 FDADKIENAAD
+1051 FDAAQIENAAD
-1062 VNVGIEIAENVN
+1062 VNVEITDAEDVDVN
-1074 VEEWLPGANTEA
+1074 EWLPGVTTEA
-1086 IQLAHDGNFPAP
+1086 IELTHDGNFPAP
-1098 ATITYTLSEASKI
+1098 ATITYTLTDI
-1111 NAGNTVYLY
+1111 TGVDTVYLY
-1120 YYNDGTL
+1120 YYNDGAL
-1127 DLVAQDTI
+1127 ELMAQDAI
-1135 TVKEGRK
+1135 TVAEDNS

-1350 ELAAIE
+1350 ELEAIE

-1424 KGDCAGLSAKTA
+1424 KGDCAGLSTKTA

>member
-1 MEARKSAKLLAWL
+1 MEARKGAKLLAWL

-46 KDIGSK
+46 KAIGSK
-52 HDVGTVFFAEGYDV
+52 HDAGTVFFAEGYDV

-335 DKDKFEENYKDS
+335 DKDKFEEKYKDS

-550 QVYGEGSKATL
+550 QVYGNESIDSKVTL
-561 YSVTVKNC
+561 TSVTAKDC
-569 FGYGLVVNGATAT
+569 YGYGLVVNGATAT

-591 GWGGVNVTKGN
+591 GWGGVNVSKGANVTKD
-602 SITSEPSFT
+602 PSFT
-611 LKSGTLN
+611 LQSGTLN
-618 EAVPVQAD
+618 EENKIQAD
-626 NVDGSKPSTNWVAFE
+626 NVGEGIPSTTWVEFGRN
-641 ASAGEWDIIT
+641 AGEWVVT
-651 DAKTGDGKPAIQWK
+651 KTTLENGKPALQWK
-665 PAAGEAVAQVNGAN
+665 LDSGVEVAQVNGVS
-679 YATLEAAITAAKE
+679 YATLEAAIAAADQE
-692 NATVKLLKDITVKTV
+692 NPVKLLKDVTVQNGAENTSTIIAI
-707 EKDSPIILL
+707 EK
-716 NKTLTLDGNG
+716 NLTLDGNG
-726 KTITAE
+726 KTITVT
-732 LGDIKP
+732 GD
-738 AEEDENK
+738 ANSGK
-745 GMSHV
+745 GHV
-750 LGLQAKDIVVK
+750 IGVLNGATVTVKD
-761 NLTINGGDAARH
+761 LTIDGGQKAARH
-773 GVQTYGADNSATL
+773 GIQTYGNGSTATL
-786 ENVTIKDCTGYG
+786 ENVTVKDCFGYG
-798 AVANGSTLTVNGL
+798 AVANGSTIIANGL
-811 NTSGNNWG
+811 NTIGNGWG
-819 GINVSKGSNVT
+819 GVNVSKGSGVEIEPYFEFNGGKLEAVEGTAPIQIDNVDT
-830 TVPTLQFN
+830 TVPIDEGWVQFGEN
-838 KGTLEEENK
+838 EKGNWHYEIGTDK
-847 IQLDNVDGSSVADTV
+847 IQYKT
-862 VEFGD
+862 
-867 EAGPWHA
+867 
-874 EKSADEKIIKY
+874 
-885 LPGADITGIKLNVTE
+885 GADITGIELNVAE

-914 VSPETA
+914 VSPENA
-920 YNKDVTW
+920 YSKDVTW
-927 SVPEDTK
+927 SVPEDTTE
-934 AIEVDADTGVVTAI
+934 IQVDADTGVVTAL
-948 KDTESVIVTATA
+948 KKAGKVEVTATA
-960 KDGKTAECKI
+960 KDGKTTATCNITVTENA
-970 RVIKDTD
+970 D
-977 ETTTFTVKPSVTDGK
+977 EITTLTVQPSVTDGT
-992 MNADDIITAINNAEK
+992 MNADDIVTAINNADD
-1007 EKAAE
+1007 ADE
-1012 ILVDVPGSTNNVISK
+1012 ILVDVPKDTNNVISK
-1027 EVFTAAKEGSA
+1027 DVFAAAKEGKA
-1038 DKLIIKTE
+1038 EKLIIKTE
-1046 NATFA
+1046 NATFT
-1051 FDADKIENAAD
+1051 FDADQIENEAD
-1062 VNVGIEIAENVN
+1062 VNVGIATADNVS
-1074 VEEWLPGANTEA
+1074 VDEWLPDAATEA

-1233 KAKLDAFC
+1233 KAEFDAFY
-1241 EDVDGTMTY
+1241 DGVDGTMTY
-1250 EQQKQVPELK
+1250 DQQKQVPELEK
-1260 AAYDALDAN
+1260 AYNALNQEQKDALGQEYAD
-1269 QKKALEAEGYKAKLD
+1269 KIDE
-1284 QMDEICEASQNA
+1284 MDKVCEASQNA

-1350 ELAAIE
+1350 ELEAIE

>member
-33 EGDASGVSPHVND
+33 EDNASDNAAKIGDQEYATLQKAVNATKGDATIQML
-46 KDIGSK
+46 KDVK
-52 HDVGTVFFAEGYDV
+52 EDV
-66 TISDAETEDGKIG
+66 TIAEDDTVTIDLNGKTI
-79 FTATWL
+79 TN
-85 EAGETKSVTVTRDV
+85 ETKTHTITNEGNLTITGEGIVDNVTHQTAAIHNAQGGTVVLNGGTYTRSKENGQSAEASGGNSFYNIRNYGKMTINEGVTVKQDGHFSSLIENGYYDGNQNT
-99 VEAGKTLPAAKAI
+99 AKINAEMI
-112 YVVGGSESDA
+112 INGGTFEGGLNTIKNDDYGVLTI
-122 NLAETN
+122 NGGTFKN
-128 VTVEG
+128 VTQAAFLNWNEATVTGGTFTVASEAEG
-133 GNIDYVV
+133 PAILN
-140 GGNLSD
+140 
-146 GKVTTANVTINDGTI
+146 GKLNDTMDKG
-161 GIVHGATRD
+161 V
-170 LPNSSYADRKAKA
+170 L
-183 SIDTVNMKIS
+183 KIS
-193 GGEIQ
+193 GGTFTAGGNHAAIEQMGGSTSIGDISIT
-198 AVVGGTFGYT
+198 GGTFSTNPDKYIADGYLADKT
-208 YVKNVNV
+208 E
-215 DIDGGDLN
+215 DGYQIIKEGD
-223 AQTSPVQSGIMLAG
+223 
-237 TNGEVE
+237 
-243 NAVLNFS
+243 
-250 GGTTKDISLA
+250 TT
-260 QRTMVTGKAE
+260 
-270 INLTGGTVNDIYAG
+270 
-284 SYYADTDNAEA
+284 
-295 TNDWENWKVGD
+295 
-306 VNYGQAKA
+306 
-314 IDINIGGNAKYNDIY
+314 
-329 AGFQFL
+329 
-335 DKDKFEENYKDS
+335 
-347 VGTVPTI
+347 
-354 EGSETAPVT
+354 
-363 ITLDKNGT
+363 
-371 GTRGEETQHTVSMIE
+371 E
-386 NVFPSETL
+386 NVALVGKTYYPTL
-394 VLNTAP
+394 
-400 EKELKLQEDCKV
+400 KE
-412 ITKDGIGSVKAKIGE
+412 
-427 TEVTLQENE
+427 
-436 TYSVKDGKLV
+436 
-446 TVVAAIEDEVYFSIE
+446 
-461 DAIDAAE
+461 AIDAAE
-468 KGDTVTLLKDITVNM
+468 AGDTVTLLKDITVDM
-483 GNDQTAAAI
+483 GDKNAAAI
-492 AITKDLTL
+492 AIKKDLTL
-500 DGNGKTIAAAAIED
+500 DGNGKTIAA
-514 ENNKGIGHILGIQN
+514 NKIDAEEGMGHILGIQ

-665 PAAGEAVAQVNGAN
+665 PAAGEAVAQVNGSN
-679 YATLEAAITAAKE
+679 YATLEAAIAAAKE
-692 NATVKLLKDITVKTV
+692 GATVKLLKDITVKTV
-707 EKDSPIILL
+707 KKNSPIILL

-738 AEEDENK
+738 AEDAENK

-773 GVQTYGADNSATL
+773 GVQTYGAGNSATL

-798 AVANGSTLTVNGL
+798 AVANGSILTVNGL

-830 TVPTLQFN
+830 NTPTLQFN

-847 IQLDNVDGSSVADTV
+847 IQLDNVDGSSVVDTV

-874 EKSADEKIIKY
+874 EKSADGSIIKY
-885 LPGADITGIKLNVTE
+885 LPGAPIESITLNTESIK
-900 MTLEVGDKAQLIAA
+900 LEVGDKAQLIAT
-914 VSPETA
+914 VLPENA

-927 SVPEDTK
+927 EVPETEDITFDS
-934 AIEVDADTGVVTAI
+934 ETGIVTANAE
-948 KDTESVIVTATA
+948 TENEITVTATA
-960 KDGKTAECKI
+960 KDGKKDTCKI
-970 RVIKDTD
+970 TVEGNAD
-977 ETTTFTVKPSVTDGK
+977 ETTTLTVQPSVTDTT
-992 MNADDIITAINNAEK
+992 MNADDIVTAINNADD
-1007 EKAAE
+1007 ADE
-1012 ILVDVPGSTNNVISK
+1012 ILVDVPNDTNNVISK
-1027 EVFTAAKEGSA
+1027 DVFAAAKEGKA
-1038 DKLIIKTE
+1038 GKLIIKTE
-1046 NATFA
+1046 KATFT
-1051 FDADKIENAAD
+1051 FDAAQIENAAD
-1062 VNVGIEIAENVN
+1062 VNVGITTVPKENVD
-1074 VEEWLPGANTEA
+1074 VDEWLPGAKTEA
-1086 IQLAHDGNFPAP
+1086 IELTHDGNFPAP
-1098 ATITYTLSEASKI
+1098 ATITYTLSKDSAI
-1111 NAGNTVYLY
+1111 TAGNTVYLY
-1120 YYNDGTL
+1120 YHNGETL
-1127 DLVAQDTI
+1127 ELIAQDAI
-1135 TVKEGRK
+1135 TVAEDKS

-1181 TDESKAAIEKAREQ
+1181 TDESKDAIEKAREQ

-1220 AAYKALDDGVQAF
+1220 AAYKALDDEVQAF
-1233 KAKLDAFC
+1233 KAEFDAFY
-1241 EDVDGTMTY
+1241 DGVDGTMTY
-1250 EQQKQVPELK
+1250 DQQKQVPELEK
-1260 AAYDALDAN
+1260 AYNALNQEQKDALGQEYAD
-1269 QKKALEAEGYKAKLD
+1269 KIDE
-1284 QMDEICEASQNA
+1284 MDKVCEASQNA

-1350 ELAAIE
+1350 ELEAIE

-1424 KGDCAGLSAKTA
+1424 KGDCAGFSAKTA

>member
-1 MEARKSAKLLAWL
+1 M
-14 IALAVVFTMTL
+14 
-25 PSSVVWAA
+25 
-33 EGDASGVSPHVND
+33 
-46 KDIGSK
+46 
-52 HDVGTVFFAEGYDV
+52 
-66 TISDAETEDGKIG
+66 
-79 FTATWL
+79 
-85 EAGETKSVTVTRDV
+85 
-99 VEAGKTLPAAKAI
+99 
-112 YVVGGSESDA
+112 
-122 NLAETN
+122 
-128 VTVEG
+128 
-133 GNIDYVV
+133 
-140 GGNLSD
+140 
-146 GKVTTANVTINDGTI
+146 
-161 GIVHGATRD
+161 
-170 LPNSSYADRKAKA
+170 
-183 SIDTVNMKIS
+183 
-193 GGEIQ
+193 
-198 AVVGGTFGYT
+198 
-208 YVKNVNV
+208 
-215 DIDGGDLN
+215 
-223 AQTSPVQSGIMLAG
+223 
-237 TNGEVE
+237 
-243 NAVLNFS
+243 
-250 GGTTKDISLA
+250 
-260 QRTMVTGKAE
+260 
-270 INLTGGTVNDIYAG
+270 
-284 SYYADTDNAEA
+284 
-295 TNDWENWKVGD
+295 
-306 VNYGQAKA
+306 
-314 IDINIGGNAKYNDIY
+314 
-329 AGFQFL
+329 
-335 DKDKFEENYKDS
+335 
-347 VGTVPTI
+347 
-354 EGSETAPVT
+354 
-363 ITLDKNGT
+363 
-371 GTRGEETQHTVSMIE
+371 
-386 NVFPSETL
+386 
-394 VLNTAP
+394 
-400 EKELKLQEDCKV
+400 
-412 ITKDGIGSVKAKIGE
+412 
-427 TEVTLQENE
+427 
-436 TYSVKDGKLV
+436 
-446 TVVAAIEDEVYFSIE
+446 
-461 DAIDAAE
+461 
-468 KGDTVTLLKDITVNM
+468 
-483 GNDQTAAAI
+483 
-492 AITKDLTL
+492 
-500 DGNGKTIAAAAIED
+500 
-514 ENNKGIGHILGIQN
+514 
-528 GANVKVRDLTID
+528 
-540 GTDKSARHGI
+540 
-550 QVYGEGSKATL
+550 
-561 YSVTVKNC
+561 
-569 FGYGLVVNGATAT
+569 
-582 ATRLTTDGN
+582 
-591 GWGGVNVTKGN
+591 
-602 SITSEPSFT
+602 
-611 LKSGTLN
+611 
-618 EAVPVQAD
+618 
-626 NVDGSKPSTNWVAFE
+626 DGSKPSTNWVAFE

-867 EAGPWHA
+867 EAGSWHA

-914 VSPETA
+914 VSPENA

-927 SVPEDTK
+927 SVPEGTK
-934 AIEVDADTGVVTAI
+934 AIEVDADTGVVTALV
-948 KDTESVIVTATA
+948 KAEKVEVTATA
-960 KDGKTAECKI
+960 KDGKTTATCNITVTEA
-970 RVIKDTD
+970 TD
-977 ETTTFTVKPSVTDGK
+977 ETTTLTVQPSVTDGA
-992 MNADDIITAINNAEK
+992 MNADDIVTAINNADD
-1007 EKAAE
+1007 ADE
-1012 ILVDVPGSTNNVISK
+1012 ILVDVPNGTNNVISK
-1027 EVFTAAKEGSA
+1027 DVFAAAKEGNA
-1038 DKLIIKTE
+1038 GKLIIRTE
-1046 NATFA
+1046 KATFT
-1051 FDADKIENAAD
+1051 FDADQIENEAD
-1062 VNVGIEIAENVN
+1062 VNVGIATADNVS
-1074 VEEWLPGANTEA
+1074 VDEWLPDAATEA
-1086 IQLAHDGNFPAP
+1086 IQLTHDGNFPAP
-1098 ATITYTLSEASKI
+1098 ATITYTLSSGSGI
-1111 NAGNTVYLY
+1111 TAGATVYLY
-1120 YYNDGTL
+1120 YYNDGAL
-1127 DLVAQDTI
+1127 ELIAQDAI
-1135 TVKEGRK
+1135 TVAEDKS

-1181 TDESKAAIEKAREQ
+1181 TDESKDAIEKAREQ

-1220 AAYKALDDGVQAF
+1220 AAYKALDDEVQAF
-1233 KAKLDAFC
+1233 KAEFDAFY
-1241 EDVDGTMTY
+1241 DGVDGTMTY
-1250 EQQKQVPELK
+1250 DQQKQVPELEK
-1260 AAYDALDAN
+1260 AYNALNQEQKDALGQEYAD
-1269 QKKALEAEGYKAKLD
+1269 KIDE
-1284 QMDEICEASQNA
+1284 MDKVCEASQNA

-1350 ELAAIE
+1350 ELEAIE

-1424 KGDCAGLSAKTA
+1424 KGDCAGLSTKTA

>member
-33 EGDASGVSPHVND
+33 EGDAVAS
-46 KDIGSK
+46 IGDETYTTVQDAVDNAKAGEVIVMQS
-52 HDVGTVFFAEGYDV
+52 DVKCA
-66 TISDAETEDGKIG
+66 TINVSDAEKKITLDLNGKTIRNNSTNDVIVVRNGAELTVEDNSVAKDYVYSEENYPEYTGGKLISKGNGAISVVGNINDATWNETSIHSKVTVNGGALIGQEGALFAQGNGAEITLNDGYAEGLDNAVIAGNGTQKNGIGINGGTTINVNGGVMIGNIETSGYISCGIYHPQSGVLNITGGTIVSKEGLGILMRNGTLNLQSCNIEARGAEDLAGWVGDKKTTPGADGIVIDYSDDAYNSNNTPTDTRKVNISGGTIKSENQKALTVVEDDSQKTTDISITGGTFSTNPGKYIADGYLADKTEDGYQIIKEG
-79 FTATWL
+79 DATENVAL
-85 EAGETKSVTVTRDV
+85 
-99 VEAGKTLPAAKAI
+99 AGKT
-112 YVVGGSESDA
+112 
-122 NLAETN
+122 
-128 VTVEG
+128 
-133 GNIDYVV
+133 
-140 GGNLSD
+140 
-146 GKVTTANVTINDGTI
+146 
-161 GIVHGATRD
+161 
-170 LPNSSYADRKAKA
+170 
-183 SIDTVNMKIS
+183 
-193 GGEIQ
+193 
-198 AVVGGTFGYT
+198 
-208 YVKNVNV
+208 
-215 DIDGGDLN
+215 
-223 AQTSPVQSGIMLAG
+223 
-237 TNGEVE
+237 
-243 NAVLNFS
+243 
-250 GGTTKDISLA
+250 
-260 QRTMVTGKAE
+260 
-270 INLTGGTVNDIYAG
+270 
-284 SYYADTDNAEA
+284 YY
-295 TNDWENWKVGD
+295 
-306 VNYGQAKA
+306 
-314 IDINIGGNAKYNDIY
+314 
-329 AGFQFL
+329 
-335 DKDKFEENYKDS
+335 
-347 VGTVPTI
+347 PT
-354 EGSETAPVT
+354 
-363 ITLDKNGT
+363 L
-371 GTRGEETQHTVSMIE
+371 
-386 NVFPSETL
+386 
-394 VLNTAP
+394 
-400 EKELKLQEDCKV
+400 KE
-412 ITKDGIGSVKAKIGE
+412 
-427 TEVTLQENE
+427 
-436 TYSVKDGKLV
+436 
-446 TVVAAIEDEVYFSIE
+446 
-461 DAIDAAE
+461 AIDAAE
-468 KGDTVTLLKDITVNM
+468 AGDTVTLLKDITVDM
-483 GNDQTAAAI
+483 GDTNAAAI

-514 ENNKGIGHILGIQN
+514 KDNKGMGHILGIQG

-591 GWGGVNVTKGN
+591 GWGGVNVTKGVN
-602 SITSEPSFT
+602 ITDNPSFT
-611 LKSGTLN
+611 LNSGTLTDEN
-618 EAVPVQAD
+618 PIQIDVEKGDLDAD
-626 NVDGSKPSTNWVAFE
+626 WVTFGE
-641 ASAGEWDIIT
+641 GAGEWDIIT
-651 DAKTGDGKPAIQWK
+651 DAETGDGRPAIQWK
-665 PAAGEAVAQVNGAN
+665 PAKGEAVAQVNGSN

-707 EKDSPIILL
+707 KKNSPIILL

-773 GVQTYGADNSATL
+773 GVQTYGTDNSATL

-798 AVANGSTLTVNGL
+798 AVANGSILTVNGL

-819 GINVSKGSNVT
+819 GINVSKGSNVKNA
-830 TVPTLQFN
+830 PTLQFN

-874 EKSADEKIIKY
+874 EKSADENIIKY

-900 MTLEVGDKAQLIAA
+900 MTLEVGDKAQLIAT
-914 VSPETA
+914 VSPENA
-920 YNKDVTW
+920 YNKNVTW
-927 SVPEDTK
+927 SVPEGTTE
-934 AIEVDADTGVVTAI
+934 IQVDADTGVVTAF
-948 KDTESVIVTATA
+948 KKAEKVEVTATA
-960 KDGKTAECKI
+960 KDGKTTATCNIAVTE
-970 RVIKDTD
+970 DAD
-977 ETTTFTVKPSVTDGK
+977 ETTTLTVQPSVTDTT
-992 MNADDIITAINNAEK
+992 MNADDIVTAINNADD
-1007 EKAAE
+1007 ADE
-1012 ILVDVPGSTNNVISK
+1012 ILVNVPSDTNNVISK
-1027 EVFTAAKEGSA
+1027 DVFAAAKEGSA
-1038 DKLIIKTE
+1038 GKLIIKTE
-1046 NATFA
+1046 KATFT
-1051 FDADKIENAAD
+1051 FDAAQIENAAD
-1062 VNVGIEIAENVN
+1062 VNVGITTVPKENVD
-1074 VEEWLPGANTEA
+1074 VDEWLPGAKTEA
-1086 IQLAHDGNFPAP
+1086 IELTHDGNFPAP
-1098 ATITYTLSEASKI
+1098 ATITYTLTDI
-1111 NAGNTVYLY
+1111 TGVDTVYLY
-1120 YYNDGTL
+1120 YYNDGAL
-1127 DLVAQDTI
+1127 ELMAQDAI
-1135 TVKEGRK
+1135 TVAEDNS

-1181 TDESKAAIEKAREQ
+1181 TDESKDAIEKAREQ

-1220 AAYKALDDGVQAF
+1220 AAYKALDDEVQAF
-1233 KAKLDAFC
+1233 KAEFDAFY
-1241 EDVDGTMTY
+1241 DGVDGTMTY
-1250 EQQKQVPELK
+1250 DQQKQVPELEK
-1260 AAYDALDAN
+1260 AYNALNQEQKDALGQEYAD
-1269 QKKALEAEGYKAKLD
+1269 KIDE
-1284 QMDEICEASQNA
+1284 MDKVCEASQNA

-1350 ELAAIE
+1350 ELEAIE

-1424 KGDCAGLSAKTA
+1424 KGDCAGLSTKTA

-1444 AAISKLTKGKRN
+1444 AAISKLTKGKRT
-1456 MKVRIKSQK
+1456 MKVKIKSQR

>member
-33 EGDASGVSPHVND
+33 EDNASDNAAKIGDQEYATLQKAVNATKGDATIQML
-46 KDIGSK
+46 KDVK
-52 HDVGTVFFAEGYDV
+52 EDV
-66 TISDAETEDGKIG
+66 TIAEDDTVTIDLNGKTI
-79 FTATWL
+79 TN
-85 EAGETKSVTVTRDV
+85 ETKTHTITNEGNLTITGEGIVDNVTHQTAAIHNAQGGTVVLNGGTYTRSKENGQSAEASGGNSFYNIRNYGKMTINEGVTVKQDGHFSSLIENGYYDGNQNT
-99 VEAGKTLPAAKAI
+99 AKINAEMI
-112 YVVGGSESDA
+112 INGGTFEGGLNTIKNDDYGVLTI
-122 NLAETN
+122 NGGTFKN
-128 VTVEG
+128 VTQAAFLNWNEATVTGGTFTVASEAEG
-133 GNIDYVV
+133 PAILN
-140 GGNLSD
+140 
-146 GKVTTANVTINDGTI
+146 GKLNDTMDKG
-161 GIVHGATRD
+161 V
-170 LPNSSYADRKAKA
+170 L
-183 SIDTVNMKIS
+183 KIS
-193 GGEIQ
+193 GGTFTAGGNHAAIEQMGGSTSIGDISIT
-198 AVVGGTFGYT
+198 GGTFSTNPDKYIADGYLADKT
-208 YVKNVNV
+208 E
-215 DIDGGDLN
+215 DGYQIIKEGD
-223 AQTSPVQSGIMLAG
+223 
-237 TNGEVE
+237 
-243 NAVLNFS
+243 
-250 GGTTKDISLA
+250 TT
-260 QRTMVTGKAE
+260 
-270 INLTGGTVNDIYAG
+270 
-284 SYYADTDNAEA
+284 
-295 TNDWENWKVGD
+295 
-306 VNYGQAKA
+306 
-314 IDINIGGNAKYNDIY
+314 
-329 AGFQFL
+329 
-335 DKDKFEENYKDS
+335 
-347 VGTVPTI
+347 
-354 EGSETAPVT
+354 
-363 ITLDKNGT
+363 
-371 GTRGEETQHTVSMIE
+371 E
-386 NVFPSETL
+386 NVALVGKTYYPTL
-394 VLNTAP
+394 
-400 EKELKLQEDCKV
+400 KE
-412 ITKDGIGSVKAKIGE
+412 
-427 TEVTLQENE
+427 
-436 TYSVKDGKLV
+436 
-446 TVVAAIEDEVYFSIE
+446 
-461 DAIDAAE
+461 AIDAAE
-468 KGDTVTLLKDITVNM
+468 AGDTVTLLKDITVNM

-914 VSPETA
+914 VSPENA

-927 SVPEDTK
+927 SVPEGTK
-934 AIEVDADTGVVTAI
+934 AIEVDADTGVVTALV
-948 KDTESVIVTATA
+948 KAEKVEVTATA
-960 KDGKTAECKI
+960 KDGKTTATCNITVTEA
-970 RVIKDTD
+970 TD
-977 ETTTFTVKPSVTDGK
+977 ETTTLTVQPSVTDGA
-992 MNADDIITAINNAEK
+992 MNADDIVTAINNADD
-1007 EKAAE
+1007 ADE
-1012 ILVDVPGSTNNVISK
+1012 ILVDVPNGTNNVISK
-1027 EVFTAAKEGSA
+1027 DVFAAAKEGKA
-1038 DKLIIKTE
+1038 EKLIIKTE
-1046 NATFA
+1046 NATFT
-1051 FDADKIENAAD
+1051 FDADQIENEAD
-1062 VNVGIEIAENVN
+1062 VNVGIATADNVS
-1074 VEEWLPGANTEA
+1074 VDEWLPDAATEA
-1086 IQLAHDGNFPAP
+1086 IELTHDGNFPAP

-1220 AAYKALDDGVQAF
+1220 AAYKALDYGVQAY

-1296 EIVSQANRV
+1296 EVVSQANRV

-1350 ELAAIE
+1350 ELEAIE

>member
-33 EGDASGVSPHVND
+33 EGDASDNAAKIGDQEYATLQAAVD
-46 KDIGSK
+46 ATKGDATIQMLKD
-52 HDVGTVFFAEGYDV
+52 VQEDV
-66 TISDAETEDGKIG
+66 TIAEDDTITIDLNGKTITNVSGHTITNAGNLTVTGEGTVDNVTHAKGALVNTGTVILKGGTFTRSAEASKSPTDNGGNSWYVIDNQGKMTISDNAEIINNGYYSSLIRNMGSSAEKMASLEINGGKIEQKHFIAVKNDDFGKITVTGGTITSDDQAIQNWTEVSVTGGAINGKVVTWAYTGGAASKTEIAGDVDITGNVMAVNYDGGKTIPTVSITGGKITGEVQKGEYKNNSIVLTDPDATSSDISITGGIFSTSPDKFIADGYLADKTEDGYQIIKEG
-79 FTATWL
+79 DATENVAL
-85 EAGETKSVTVTRDV
+85 
-99 VEAGKTLPAAKAI
+99 AGKT
-112 YVVGGSESDA
+112 
-122 NLAETN
+122 
-128 VTVEG
+128 
-133 GNIDYVV
+133 
-140 GGNLSD
+140 
-146 GKVTTANVTINDGTI
+146 
-161 GIVHGATRD
+161 
-170 LPNSSYADRKAKA
+170 
-183 SIDTVNMKIS
+183 
-193 GGEIQ
+193 
-198 AVVGGTFGYT
+198 
-208 YVKNVNV
+208 
-215 DIDGGDLN
+215 
-223 AQTSPVQSGIMLAG
+223 
-237 TNGEVE
+237 
-243 NAVLNFS
+243 
-250 GGTTKDISLA
+250 
-260 QRTMVTGKAE
+260 
-270 INLTGGTVNDIYAG
+270 
-284 SYYADTDNAEA
+284 YY
-295 TNDWENWKVGD
+295 
-306 VNYGQAKA
+306 
-314 IDINIGGNAKYNDIY
+314 
-329 AGFQFL
+329 
-335 DKDKFEENYKDS
+335 
-347 VGTVPTI
+347 PT
-354 EGSETAPVT
+354 
-363 ITLDKNGT
+363 L
-371 GTRGEETQHTVSMIE
+371 
-386 NVFPSETL
+386 
-394 VLNTAP
+394 
-400 EKELKLQEDCKV
+400 KE
-412 ITKDGIGSVKAKIGE
+412 
-427 TEVTLQENE
+427 
-436 TYSVKDGKLV
+436 
-446 TVVAAIEDEVYFSIE
+446 
-461 DAIDAAE
+461 AIDAAE
-468 KGDTVTLLKDITVNM
+468 AGDTVTLLKDITVDM
-483 GNDQTAAAI
+483 GDKDAAAI
-492 AITKDLTL
+492 AITKNLTL
-500 DGNGKTIAAAAIED
+500 DGNGKTIAA
-514 ENNKGIGHILGIQN
+514 NKIIDTKEGMGHILGIQN

-591 GWGGVNVTKGN
+591 GWGGVNVTKGVN
-602 SITSEPSFT
+602 ITDNPSFT
-611 LKSGTLN
+611 LNSGTLTDEN
-618 EAVPVQAD
+618 PIQIDVDVKAGDLDAD
-626 NVDGSKPSTNWVAFE
+626 WVTFGE
-641 ASAGEWDIIT
+641 GAGEWDIIT
-651 DAKTGDGKPAIQWK
+651 DAETGDGRPAIQWK
-665 PAAGEAVAQVNGAN
+665 PAKGEAVAKVNGSN
-679 YATLEAAITAAKE
+679 YATLEAAIAAAKE
-692 NATVKLLKDITVKTV
+692 GATVKLLKNIEISVNDDTDKTI
-707 EKDSPIILL
+707 SLIAI
-716 NKTLTLDGNG
+716 NKNLTLDGNG
-726 KTITAE
+726 KTITV
-732 LGDIKP
+732 
-738 AEEDENK
+738 K
-745 GMSHV
+745 GNVTEGKGHV
-750 LGLQAKDIVVK
+750 IGILDGANVTVTD
-761 NLTINGGDAARH
+761 LTIDGGKAARH
-773 GVQTYGADNSATL
+773 GIQTYINGSKATL
-786 ENVTIKDCTGYG
+786 QNVTVKNCLGYG
-798 AVANGSTLTVNGL
+798 VVANGSTIIADELY
-811 NTSGNNWG
+811 TSGNAWG
-819 GINVSKGSNVT
+819 GVNVSKGSGVKEEPKF
-830 TVPTLQFN
+830 VFN
-838 KGTLEEENK
+838 GGKLKAEVEGTAP
-847 IQLDNVDGSSVADTV
+847 IQIDNVDTTEPINENWVQ
-862 VEFGD
+862 FG
-867 EAGPWHA
+867 ENEEGNWHY
-874 EKSADEKIIKY
+874 EKIGETKIHWLEGAPIESITLNTESIK
-885 LPGADITGIKLNVTE
+885 
-900 MTLEVGDKAQLIAA
+900 LEVGDKAQLIAT
-914 VSPETA
+914 VLPENA

-927 SVPEDTK
+927 EVPETE
-934 AIEVDADTGVVTAI
+934 AITFDSETGIVTANAE
-948 KDTESVIVTATA
+948 TENEITVTATA
-960 KDGKTAECKI
+960 KDGKEDTCKI
-970 RVIKDTD
+970 TVEGNAD
-977 ETTTFTVKPSVTDGK
+977 ETTTLTVQPSVTDGT
-992 MNADDIITAINNAEK
+992 MNADDIITAINNADD
-1007 EKAAE
+1007 AAE

-1181 TDESKAAIEKAREQ
+1181 TDESKDAIEKAREQ

-1220 AAYKALDDGVQAF
+1220 AAYKALDDEVQAF
-1233 KAKLDAFC
+1233 KAEFDAFY
-1241 EDVDGTMTY
+1241 DGVDGTMTY
-1250 EQQKQVPELK
+1250 DQQKQVPELEK
-1260 AAYDALDAN
+1260 AYNALNQEQKDALGQEYAD
-1269 QKKALEAEGYKAKLD
+1269 KIDE
-1284 QMDEICEASQNA
+1284 MDKVCEASQNA

>member
-1 MEARKSAKLLAWL
+1 M
-14 IALAVVFTMTL
+14 
-25 PSSVVWAA
+25 
-33 EGDASGVSPHVND
+33 GD
-46 KDIGSK
+46 KD
-52 HDVGTVFFAEGYDV
+52 
-66 TISDAETEDGKIG
+66 
-79 FTATWL
+79 
-85 EAGETKSVTVTRDV
+85 
-99 VEAGKTLPAAKAI
+99 
-112 YVVGGSESDA
+112 
-122 NLAETN
+122 
-128 VTVEG
+128 
-133 GNIDYVV
+133 
-140 GGNLSD
+140 
-146 GKVTTANVTINDGTI
+146 
-161 GIVHGATRD
+161 
-170 LPNSSYADRKAKA
+170 
-183 SIDTVNMKIS
+183 
-193 GGEIQ
+193 
-198 AVVGGTFGYT
+198 
-208 YVKNVNV
+208 
-215 DIDGGDLN
+215 
-223 AQTSPVQSGIMLAG
+223 
-237 TNGEVE
+237 
-243 NAVLNFS
+243 
-250 GGTTKDISLA
+250 
-260 QRTMVTGKAE
+260 
-270 INLTGGTVNDIYAG
+270 
-284 SYYADTDNAEA
+284 
-295 TNDWENWKVGD
+295 
-306 VNYGQAKA
+306 
-314 IDINIGGNAKYNDIY
+314 
-329 AGFQFL
+329 
-335 DKDKFEENYKDS
+335 
-347 VGTVPTI
+347 
-354 EGSETAPVT
+354 
-363 ITLDKNGT
+363 
-371 GTRGEETQHTVSMIE
+371 
-386 NVFPSETL
+386 
-394 VLNTAP
+394 
-400 EKELKLQEDCKV
+400 
-412 ITKDGIGSVKAKIGE
+412 
-427 TEVTLQENE
+427 
-436 TYSVKDGKLV
+436 
-446 TVVAAIEDEVYFSIE
+446 
-461 DAIDAAE
+461 
-468 KGDTVTLLKDITVNM
+468 
-483 GNDQTAAAI
+483 AAAI
-492 AITKDLTL
+492 AITKNLTL
-500 DGNGKTIAAAAIED
+500 DGNGKTIAA
-514 ENNKGIGHILGIQN
+514 NKIDAKEGMGHILGIQ

-591 GWGGVNVTKGN
+591 GWGGVNVTKGVN
-602 SITSEPSFT
+602 ITDNPSFT
-611 LKSGTLN
+611 LNSGTLTDEN
-618 EAVPVQAD
+618 PIQIDVEKGDLDAD
-626 NVDGSKPSTNWVAFE
+626 WVTFGE
-641 ASAGEWDIIT
+641 GAGEWDIIT
-651 DAKTGDGKPAIQWK
+651 DAETGDGRPAIQWK
-665 PAAGEAVAQVNGAN
+665 PAKGEAVAQVNGSN

-707 EKDSPIILL
+707 KKDSPIILL

-738 AEEDENK
+738 AEDAENK

-798 AVANGSTLTVNGL
+798 AVANGSILTVNGL

-830 TVPTLQFN
+830 NTPTLQFN

-847 IQLDNVDGSSVADTV
+847 IQLDNVDGSSVVDTV

-874 EKSADEKIIKY
+874 EKSADENIIKY

-900 MTLEVGDKAQLIAA
+900 MTLEVGDKAQLIAT
-914 VSPETA
+914 VSPENA

-927 SVPEDTK
+927 SVPEGTTE
-934 AIEVDADTGVVTAI
+934 IQVDADTGVVTAF
-948 KDTESVIVTATA
+948 KKAEKVEVTATA
-960 KDGKTAECKI
+960 KDGKTTATCNITVTE
-970 RVIKDTD
+970 DAD
-977 ETTTFTVKPSVTDGK
+977 ETTTLTVQPSVTDTT
-992 MNADDIITAINNAEK
+992 MNADDIVTAINNADD
-1007 EKAAE
+1007 ADE
-1012 ILVDVPGSTNNVISK
+1012 ILVNVPSDTNNVISK
-1027 EVFTAAKEGSA
+1027 DVFAAAKEGKA

-1046 NATFA
+1046 KATFT
-1051 FDADKIENAAD
+1051 FDAAQIENAAD
-1062 VNVGIEIAENVN
+1062 VNVEITDAEDVD
-1074 VEEWLPGANTEA
+1074 VDKWLPGATTEA
-1086 IQLAHDGNFPAP
+1086 IELTHDGNFPAP
-1098 ATITYTLSEASKI
+1098 ATITYTLSKDSGI
-1111 NAGNTVYLY
+1111 TAGNTVYLY
-1120 YYNDGTL
+1120 YHNGETL
-1127 DLVAQDTI
+1127 ELIAQDAI
-1135 TVKEGRK
+1135 TVAEDNS

-1181 TDESKAAIEKAREQ
+1181 TDESKDAIEKAREQ

-1220 AAYKALDDGVQAF
+1220 AAYKALDDEVQAF
-1233 KAKLDAFC
+1233 KAEFDAFY
-1241 EDVDGTMTY
+1241 DGVDGTMTY
-1250 EQQKQVPELK
+1250 DQQKQVPELEK
-1260 AAYDALDAN
+1260 AYNALNQEQKDALGQEYAD
-1269 QKKALEAEGYKAKLD
+1269 KIDE
-1284 QMDEICEASQNA
+1284 MDKVCEASQNA

-1350 ELAAIE
+1350 ELEAIE

-1424 KGDCAGLSAKTA
+1424 KGDCAGFSAKTA

>member
-33 EGDASGVSPHVND
+33 EGDASGKVAKIGDQEYATLQEAVNATKGD
-46 KDIGSK
+46 ATIQMLKD
-52 HDVGTVFFAEGYDV
+52 VREDV
-66 TISDAETEDGKIG
+66 TIAEDDTVTIDLNGKTITNVSGHTITNAGNLTVTGEGTVDNVTHAKGALVNTGTVILKGGTFTRSAEASKSPTDNGGNSWYVIDNQGKMTISDNAKIINKGYYSSLIRNMGSSAEKMASLEINGGKIEQKNFIAVKNDDFGKITVTGGTITSDEQAIQNWTEVSVTGGTINGKVITWAYEGGAASKTEISGDVAITGNVMAVNYDGGNTIPTVLITGGKITGEVQKGEYKDNRIVLTDPDATSSDISITGGTFSTNPGKYIADGYLADKTEDGYQIIKEG
-79 FTATWL
+79 DATENVAL
-85 EAGETKSVTVTRDV
+85 V
-99 VEAGKTLPAAKAI
+99 GKTYYPTLKDAI
-112 YVVGGSESDA
+112 VA
-122 NLAETN
+122 
-128 VTVEG
+128 
-133 GNIDYVV
+133 
-140 GGNLSD
+140 
-146 GKVTTANVTINDGTI
+146 
-161 GIVHGATRD
+161 
-170 LPNSSYADRKAKA
+170 
-183 SIDTVNMKIS
+183 
-193 GGEIQ
+193 
-198 AVVGGTFGYT
+198 
-208 YVKNVNV
+208 
-215 DIDGGDLN
+215 
-223 AQTSPVQSGIMLAG
+223 
-237 TNGEVE
+237 
-243 NAVLNFS
+243 
-250 GGTTKDISLA
+250 
-260 QRTMVTGKAE
+260 
-270 INLTGGTVNDIYAG
+270 
-284 SYYADTDNAEA
+284 AEA
-295 TNDWENWKVGD
+295 
-306 VNYGQAKA
+306 
-314 IDINIGGNAKYNDIY
+314 
-329 AGFQFL
+329 
-335 DKDKFEENYKDS
+335 
-347 VGTVPTI
+347 
-354 EGSETAPVT
+354 
-363 ITLDKNGT
+363 
-371 GTRGEETQHTVSMIE
+371 
-386 NVFPSETL
+386 
-394 VLNTAP
+394 
-400 EKELKLQEDCKV
+400 
-412 ITKDGIGSVKAKIGE
+412 
-427 TEVTLQENE
+427 
-436 TYSVKDGKLV
+436 
-446 TVVAAIEDEVYFSIE
+446 
-461 DAIDAAE
+461 
-468 KGDTVTLLKDITVNM
+468 GDTVTLLKDITVDM
-483 GNDQTAAAI
+483 GDKDAAAI
-492 AITKDLTL
+492 AITKNLTL
-500 DGNGKTIAAAAIED
+500 DGNGKTIAA
-514 ENNKGIGHILGIQN
+514 NKIDAKEGMGHILGIQ

-591 GWGGVNVTKGN
+591 GWGGVNVTKGVN
-602 SITSEPSFT
+602 ITDNPSFT
-611 LKSGTLN
+611 LNSGTLTDEN
-618 EAVPVQAD
+618 PIQIDVEKGDLDAD
-626 NVDGSKPSTNWVAFE
+626 WVTFGE
-641 ASAGEWDIIT
+641 GAGEWDIIT
-651 DAKTGDGKPAIQWK
+651 DAETGDGRPAIQWK
-665 PAAGEAVAQVNGAN
+665 PAKGEAVAQVNGSN

-707 EKDSPIILL
+707 KKDSPIILL

-738 AEEDENK
+738 AEDAENK

-798 AVANGSTLTVNGL
+798 AVANGSILTVNGL

-830 TVPTLQFN
+830 NTPTLQFN

-847 IQLDNVDGSSVADTV
+847 IQLDNVDGSSVVDTV

-874 EKSADEKIIKY
+874 EKSADENIIKY

-900 MTLEVGDKAQLIAA
+900 MTLEVGDKAQLIAT
-914 VSPETA
+914 VLPENA

-927 SVPEDTK
+927 EVPETK
-934 AIEVDADTGVVTAI
+934 AITFDSETGIVTANAE
-948 KDTESVIVTATA
+948 TENEITVTATA
-960 KDGKTAECKI
+960 KDGKEDKCKI
-970 RVIKDTD
+970 TVEGNAD
-977 ETTTFTVKPSVTDGK
+977 ETTTLTVQPSVTDTT

-1007 EKAAE
+1007 EEATE
-1012 ILVDVPGSTNNVISK
+1012 ILVDVPDNANNVISK
-1027 EVFTAAKEGSA
+1027 DVFVAAKEGSA
-1038 DKLIIKTE
+1038 DKLIIETK

-1051 FDADKIENAAD
+1051 FDADKIDNPAD
-1062 VNVGIEIAENVN
+1062 VNVGITTVPKDD
-1074 VEEWLPGANTEA
+1074 VDVDEWLPGAATEA
-1086 IQLAHDGNFPAP
+1086 IQLTHDGNFPAP
-1098 ATITYTLSEASKI
+1098 ATITYTLSKESGI
-1111 NAGNTVYLY
+1111 TAGNTVYLY
-1120 YYNDGTL
+1120 YHNGETL
-1127 DLVAQDTI
+1127 ELIAQDAI
-1135 TVKEGRK
+1135 TVAEDNS

-1220 AAYKALDDGVQAF
+1220 AAYKALDDEVQAF
-1233 KAKLDAFC
+1233 KAEFDAFY
-1241 EDVDGTMTY
+1241 DGVDGTMTY
-1250 EQQKQVPELK
+1250 DQQKQVPELEK
-1260 AAYDALDAN
+1260 AYNALNQEQKDALGQEYAD
-1269 QKKALEAEGYKAKLD
+1269 KIDE
-1284 QMDEICEASQNA
+1284 MDKVCEASQNA

-1331 ALYDSVV
+1331 ALYDSIV

-1424 KGDCAGLSAKTA
+1424 KGDCAGLVKTA

>member
-33 EGDASGVSPHVND
+33 EDNASDSAAKIGDQEYATLQEAVNKTKGDATIQML
-46 KDIGSK
+46 KD
-52 HDVGTVFFAEGYDV
+52 VQEDV
-66 TISDAETEDGKIG
+66 TIAEDDTITIDLNGKTITNVSGHTITNAGNLTVTGEGTVDNVTHKKGALVNTGTVILKGGTFTRSAEESKSPTDNGGNSWYVIDNQGKMTISDNAEIINNGYYSSLIRNMGSSAEKMASLEINGGKIEQKHFIAVKNDDFGKITVTGGTITSDEQAIQNWTEVSVTGGDINGKVVTWAYTGGAASKTEIAGDVDITGNVMAVNYDGGKTIPTVSITGGKITGEVQKGEYKNNSIVLTDPDATSSDISITGGTFSTNPGKYIADGYLADKTEDGYQIIKEG
-79 FTATWL
+79 DTTENVAL
-85 EAGETKSVTVTRDV
+85 V
-99 VEAGKTLPAAKAI
+99 GKT
-112 YVVGGSESDA
+112 
-122 NLAETN
+122 
-128 VTVEG
+128 
-133 GNIDYVV
+133 
-140 GGNLSD
+140 
-146 GKVTTANVTINDGTI
+146 
-161 GIVHGATRD
+161 
-170 LPNSSYADRKAKA
+170 
-183 SIDTVNMKIS
+183 
-193 GGEIQ
+193 
-198 AVVGGTFGYT
+198 
-208 YVKNVNV
+208 
-215 DIDGGDLN
+215 
-223 AQTSPVQSGIMLAG
+223 
-237 TNGEVE
+237 
-243 NAVLNFS
+243 
-250 GGTTKDISLA
+250 
-260 QRTMVTGKAE
+260 
-270 INLTGGTVNDIYAG
+270 
-284 SYYADTDNAEA
+284 YY
-295 TNDWENWKVGD
+295 
-306 VNYGQAKA
+306 
-314 IDINIGGNAKYNDIY
+314 
-329 AGFQFL
+329 
-335 DKDKFEENYKDS
+335 
-347 VGTVPTI
+347 PT
-354 EGSETAPVT
+354 
-363 ITLDKNGT
+363 L
-371 GTRGEETQHTVSMIE
+371 
-386 NVFPSETL
+386 
-394 VLNTAP
+394 
-400 EKELKLQEDCKV
+400 KE
-412 ITKDGIGSVKAKIGE
+412 
-427 TEVTLQENE
+427 
-436 TYSVKDGKLV
+436 
-446 TVVAAIEDEVYFSIE
+446 
-461 DAIDAAE
+461 AIDAAE
-468 KGDTVTLLKDITVNM
+468 KGDIVTLLKDITVDM
-483 GNDQTAAAI
+483 GDKDAAAI
-492 AITKDLTL
+492 AITTNLTL

-514 ENNKGIGHILGIQN
+514 KDNKGMGHILGIQG

-550 QVYGEGSKATL
+550 QVYGTDSKATL

-591 GWGGVNVTKGN
+591 GWGGVNVTKGVN
-602 SITSEPSFT
+602 ITDNPSFT
-611 LKSGTLN
+611 LNSGTLTDEN
-618 EAVPVQAD
+618 PIQIDVEKGDLDAD
-626 NVDGSKPSTNWVAFE
+626 WVTFGE
-641 ASAGEWDIIT
+641 GAGEWDIIT
-651 DAKTGDGKPAIQWK
+651 DAETGDGRPAIQWK
-665 PAAGEAVAQVNGAN
+665 PAKGEAVAQVNGSN
-679 YATLEAAITAAKE
+679 YATLEAAIAAAKE
-692 NATVKLLKDITVKTV
+692 GATVKLLKDITVKTV
-707 EKDSPIILL
+707 KKDSPIILL

-738 AEEDENK
+738 AEDAENK

-798 AVANGSTLTVNGL
+798 AVANGSILTVNGL

-830 TVPTLQFN
+830 NTPTLQFN

-885 LPGADITGIKLNVTE
+885 LPGADIADIELNVAE
-900 MTLEVGDKAQLIAA
+900 MTLEVGDKAQLIAT
-914 VSPETA
+914 VSPENA

-927 SVPEDTK
+927 SVPEDTTE
-934 AIEVDADTGVVTAI
+934 IQVDADTGVVTALE
-948 KDTESVIVTATA
+948 KAEKVEVTATA
-960 KDGKTAECKI
+960 KDGKKDTCKI
-970 RVIKDTD
+970 TVEGNAD
-977 ETTTFTVKPSVTDGK
+977 ETTTLTVQPSVTDTT
-992 MNADDIITAINNAEK
+992 MNADDIVTAINNADD
-1007 EKAAE
+1007 ADE
-1012 ILVDVPGSTNNVISK
+1012 ILVDVPNDTNNVISK
-1027 EVFTAAKEGSA
+1027 DVFAAAKEGNA
-1038 DKLIIKTE
+1038 GKLIIRTE
-1046 NATFA
+1046 KATFT
-1051 FDADKIENAAD
+1051 FDADQIENAAD
-1062 VNVGIEIAENVN
+1062 VNVGITTVPKENVD
-1074 VEEWLPGANTEA
+1074 VDEWLPGATTEA
-1086 IQLAHDGNFPAP
+1086 IELTHDGNFPAP
-1098 ATITYTLSEASKI
+1098 ATITYTLSKDSDI
-1111 NAGNTVYLY
+1111 TAGNTVYLY
-1120 YYNDGTL
+1120 YHNGETL
-1127 DLVAQDTI
+1127 ELIAQDAI
-1135 TVKEGRK
+1135 TVAEDNS

-1350 ELAAIE
+1350 ELEAIE

-1424 KGDCAGLSAKTA
+1424 KGDCAGLSMKTA

-1444 AAISKLTKGKRN
+1444 AAISKLTKGKRT
-1456 MKVRIKSQK
+1456 MKVKIKSQR

-1476 KYGKSGKY
+1476 KYGRTGKY